1 MNLIGRQNSKNVF
14 SLLFSFDFLQKRS
27 KKRADPLQKFFL
39 SFLSFA
45 TRSLHRERDK
55 STFGRIYTMSSNEQQ
70 KKSEK
75 GPSVD
80 LDACGSRLKSLYT
93 IWNSNENHQLFNDAD
108 ALLIGSGANK
118 EEELRYL
125 KAVSLQIWLFS
136 YELPDTV
143 IAFINKG
150 GETNGNE
157 MHAIASGKKAK
168 LLENAR
174 ETIERAIGGT
184 LRVHSKPKH
193 EDGSQ
198 QVDALVTILKE
209 KCTKIGACSK
219 ELNEG
224 NLMQTTVEKLG
235 GKEQFADATSGIACV
250 LSKKDQKEM
259 KFVDDAVKLCSEA
272 MKFAVSEVENA
283 IEDELKISHVKLSEK
298 TEDAILAPGKTLG
311 LKDISHEDVDICYPP
326 IFQSGGEYDLKYNAV
341 CSEKKLHFGSTPA
354 VIHVSLGARHTQYC
368 ANIGRTYLIDPTE
381 TQEAVYEACL
391 KAQDAAVE
399 ALKPGKLCKDVYA
412 AAQKALEE
420 AEKENEKLKDMNL
433 SSKLNKNVG
442 SILGLEFKDAFYM
455 LSGKCE
461 SAIEEGMIFN
471 VALGVNGLEETSAD
485 EKSKSRHYAIMIAD
499 SVQVTADGIA
509 NKELTK
515 NTKKL
520 SDVSYAVNESD
531 EEDDDDGAE
540 EDKDIANTGARGGVI
555 LDAKTR
561 GDEAVTAKAEADR
574 QRKQKALADKKNAE
588 TYDRLM
594 NAQNDVEK
602 GGKGAGA
609 SADFVAYKS
618 VTDVPAPRKELVI
631 AVDNDREAVLL
642 PVCGMLVPFHVL
654 AIKSCSV
661 SQDAGASFIRINFQV
676 PMGASAAANAGY
688 LPAIRFPNNIFL
700 KELSYR
706 SSDPRHANFVVN
718 EIKTLRRNVV
728 ARETERAERATLVR
742 QAKLQLTSG
751 RVHRLTGLWMLPTF
765 GGRGGRKA
773 GTLEAHANGLR
784 YIGAKMD
791 EQVDIMYE
799 NIRSCF
805 FQPAKKEV
813 KTLIHFHLKDPIMIG
828 KKKTHDVQFY
838 QEVIEAT
845 ENLDGS
851 RKNMYDPDEIEEE
864 QRERERQKRVQKEF
878 AQFCKRVQ
886 EIWEKDFPNMGL
898 EFDSPYHDLAF
909 DGVAYKSTAR
919 IVPTASCLVE
929 LIEFPPL
936 VIHAKDIEIVNLER
950 VGYHLKNFDMA
961 IIFKDFNKDVHR
973 IDQIP
978 SKNLDNIKQW
988 LTTLEVKYYEGKA
1001 NLNWKPLLRQIK
1013 EDPESWLEAGGWE
1026 FLNNEPSSD
1035 EEDAEGSDPESEFE
1049 PSSDEDE
1056 SESESESES
1065 MYDEDDE
1072 DEDASADEDDDDED
1086 DEEVLD
1092 WDEME
1097 EKARKE
1103 DEEASDEDRRGDKRK
1118 KKSSKHR

>member
-1 MNLIGRQNSKNVF
+1 MSEE
-14 SLLFSFDFLQKRS
+14 KRREE
-27 KKRADPLQKFFL
+27 KK
-39 SFLSFA
+39 
-45 TRSLHRERDK
+45 E
-55 STFGRIYTMSSNEQQ
+55 
-70 KKSEK
+70 

-80 LDACGSRLKSLYT
+80 LESCGRRLRSLYDAWSDAKT
-93 IWNSNENHQLFNDAD
+93 AAFFNGAECV
-108 ALLIGSGANK
+108 LLGSGANK

-125 KAVSLQIWLFS
+125 KAVSLEIWLFS

-143 IAFINKG
+143 MAFVKKDG
-150 GETNGNE
+150 DDANE

-168 LLENAR
+168 LLESAR
-174 ETIERAIGGT
+174 ETIESSIKGKLT
-184 LRVHSKPKH
+184 VHVKPKN
-193 EDGSQ
+193 EDGSA
-198 QVDALVTILKE
+198 QVEALVKILQE
-209 KCTKIGACSK
+209 KCAKVGACAK
-219 ELNEG
+219 ELKEG
-224 NLMQTTVEKLG
+224 NLMQMAVEKLG
-235 GKEQFADATSGIACV
+235 GAEKLADVTSGIACV
-250 LSKKDQKEM
+250 LSRKDEKEM
-259 KFVDDAVKLCSEA
+259 KFVDNAVKLCSES

-283 IEDELKISHVKLSEK
+283 IEEELKISHVKLSEK
-298 TEDAILAPGKTLG
+298 TEDAILAPAKTLG
-311 LKDISHEDVDICYPP
+311 LKDISNEDVDICYPP

-391 KAQDAAVE
+391 KAQKAAVE
-399 ALKPGKLCKDVYA
+399 ALQPGKSCKDVYA

-461 SAIEEGMIFN
+461 STIEEGMIFN

-485 EKSKSRHYAIMIAD
+485 EKARSRHYAIMIAD
-499 SVQVTADGIA
+499 SVQVTAEGSS
-509 NKELTK
+509 NKELTTS
-515 NTKKL
+515 TKKL
-520 SDVSYAVNESD
+520 SDISYAVNESD
-531 EEDDDDGAE
+531 EEDEEDGAE

-561 GDEAVTAKAEADR
+561 GDEAVTAKAEEDR

-618 VTDVPAPRKELVI
+618 ITDVPAPRKELVI
-631 AVDNDREAVLL
+631 AIDNDREAVLL

-676 PMGASAAANAGY
+676 PMGTSAAANAGY

-706 SSDPRHANFVVN
+706 SSDPKHANFVVN

-742 QAKLQLTSG
+742 QAKLQLSSG

-784 YIGAKMD
+784 FIGARVD
-791 EQVDIMYE
+791 EQADIMYE

-813 KTLIHFHLKDPIMIG
+813 KTLIHFHLKNPIMIG

-886 EIWEKDFPNMGL
+886 EIWEKDFPKMGL

-929 LIEFPPL
+929 LIDFPPL
-936 VIHAKDIEIVNLER
+936 VIHANDIEIVNLER

-961 IIFKDFNKDVHR
+961 IVFKDFNKDVHR

-1035 EEDAEGSDPESEFE
+1035 EEEGEGSDPESEFE
-1049 PSSDEDE
+1049 PSSDEEE

-1065 MYDEDDE
+1065 MYDEDEE
-1072 DEDASADEDDDDED
+1072 DEDASEEEDED

-1097 EKARKE
+1097 EKARRE

-1118 KKSSKHR
+1118 KKSSKRR

>member
-1 MNLIGRQNSKNVF
+1 MSEE
-14 SLLFSFDFLQKRS
+14 KRREE
-27 KKRADPLQKFFL
+27 KK
-39 SFLSFA
+39 
-45 TRSLHRERDK
+45 E
-55 STFGRIYTMSSNEQQ
+55 
-70 KKSEK
+70 

-80 LDACGSRLKSLYT
+80 LESCGRRLRSLYDAWSDAKT
-93 IWNSNENHQLFNDAD
+93 AAFFNGAECV
-108 ALLIGSGANK
+108 LLGSGANK

-125 KAVSLQIWLFS
+125 KAVSLEIWLFS

-143 IAFINKG
+143 MAFVKKDG
-150 GETNGNE
+150 DDANE

-168 LLENAR
+168 LLESAR
-174 ETIERAIGGT
+174 ETIESSIKGKLT
-184 LRVHSKPKH
+184 VHVKPKN
-193 EDGSQ
+193 EDGSA
-198 QVDALVTILKE
+198 QVEALVKILQE
-209 KCTKIGACSK
+209 KCAKVGACAK
-219 ELNEG
+219 ELKEG
-224 NLMQTTVEKLG
+224 NLMQMAVEKLG
-235 GKEQFADATSGIACV
+235 GAEKLADVTSGIACV
-250 LSKKDQKEM
+250 LSRKDEKEM
-259 KFVDDAVKLCSEA
+259 KFVDNAVKLCSES

-283 IEDELKISHVKLSEK
+283 IEEELKISHVKLSEK
-298 TEDAILAPGKTLG
+298 TEDAILAPAKTLG
-311 LKDISHEDVDICYPP
+311 LKDISNEDVDICYPP

-391 KAQDAAVE
+391 KAQKAAVE
-399 ALKPGKLCKDVYA
+399 ALQPGKSCKDVYA

-485 EKSKSRHYAIMIAD
+485 EKARSRHYAIMIAD
-499 SVQVTADGIA
+499 SVQVTAEGSS
-509 NKELTK
+509 NKELTTS
-515 NTKKL
+515 TKKL
-520 SDVSYAVNESD
+520 SDISYAVNESD
-531 EEDDDDGAE
+531 ESDEEDGAE

-561 GDEAVTAKAEADR
+561 GDEAVTAKAEEDR

-618 VTDVPAPRKELVI
+618 ITDVPAPRKELVI
-631 AVDNDREAVLL
+631 AIDNDREAVLL

-676 PMGASAAANAGY
+676 PMGTSAAANAGY

-706 SSDPRHANFVVN
+706 SSDPKHANFVVN

-742 QAKLQLTSG
+742 QAKLQLSSG

-784 YIGAKMD
+784 FIGARVD
-791 EQVDIMYE
+791 EQADIMYE

-813 KTLIHFHLKDPIMIG
+813 KTLIHFHLKNPIMIG

-886 EIWEKDFPNMGL
+886 EIWEKDFPKMGL

-929 LIEFPPL
+929 LIDYPPL
-936 VIHAKDIEIVNLER
+936 VIHANDIEIVNLER

-961 IIFKDFNKDVHR
+961 IVFKDFNKDVHR

-1035 EEDAEGSDPESEFE
+1035 EEEGEGSDPESEFE
-1049 PSSDEDE
+1049 PSSEEEE

-1065 MYDEDDE
+1065 MYDEDEE
-1072 DEDASADEDDDDED
+1072 DEDASEEEDED

-1097 EKARKE
+1097 EKARRE

-1118 KKSSKHR
+1118 KKSSKRR

>member
-1 MNLIGRQNSKNVF
+1 MSEE
-14 SLLFSFDFLQKRS
+14 KRREE
-27 KKRADPLQKFFL
+27 KK
-39 SFLSFA
+39 
-45 TRSLHRERDK
+45 E
-55 STFGRIYTMSSNEQQ
+55 
-70 KKSEK
+70 

-80 LDACGSRLKSLYT
+80 LESCGRRLRSLYDAWSDAKT
-93 IWNSNENHQLFNDAD
+93 AAFFNGAECV
-108 ALLIGSGANK
+108 LLGSGANK

-125 KAVSLQIWLFS
+125 KAVSLEIWLFS

-143 IAFINKG
+143 MAFVKKDG
-150 GETNGNE
+150 DDANE

-168 LLENAR
+168 LLESAR
-174 ETIERAIGGT
+174 ETIESSIKGKLT
-184 LRVHSKPKH
+184 VHVKPKN
-193 EDGSQ
+193 EDGSA
-198 QVDALVTILKE
+198 QVEALVKILQE
-209 KCTKIGACSK
+209 KCAKVGACAK
-219 ELNEG
+219 ELKEG
-224 NLMQTTVEKLG
+224 NLMQMAVEKLG
-235 GKEQFADATSGIACV
+235 GAEKLADVTSGIACV
-250 LSKKDQKEM
+250 LSRKDEKEM
-259 KFVDDAVKLCSEA
+259 KFVDNAVKLCSES

-283 IEDELKISHVKLSEK
+283 IEEELKISHVKLSEK
-298 TEDAILAPGKTLG
+298 TEDAILAPAKTLG
-311 LKDISHEDVDICYPP
+311 LKDISNEDVDICYPP

-391 KAQDAAVE
+391 KAQKAAVE
-399 ALKPGKLCKDVYA
+399 ALQPGKSCKDVYA

-485 EKSKSRHYAIMIAD
+485 EKARSRHYAIMIAD
-499 SVQVTADGIA
+499 SVQVTAEGSS
-509 NKELTK
+509 NKELTTS
-515 NTKKL
+515 TKKL
-520 SDVSYAVNESD
+520 SDISYAVNESD
-531 EEDDDDGAE
+531 EEDEEDGAE

-561 GDEAVTAKAEADR
+561 GDEAVTAKAEEDR

-609 SADFVAYKS
+609 SADFIAYKS
-618 VTDVPAPRKELVI
+618 ITDVPAPRKELVI
-631 AVDNDREAVLL
+631 AIDNDREAVLL

-676 PMGASAAANAGY
+676 PMGTSAAANAGY

-706 SSDPRHANFVVN
+706 SSDPKHANFVVN

-742 QAKLQLTSG
+742 QAKLQLSSG

-784 YIGAKMD
+784 FIGARVD
-791 EQVDIMYE
+791 EQADIMYE

-813 KTLIHFHLKDPIMIG
+813 KTLIHFHLKNPIMIG

-886 EIWEKDFPNMGL
+886 EIWEKDFPKMGL

-929 LIEFPPL
+929 LIDFPPL
-936 VIHAKDIEIVNLER
+936 VIHANDIEIVNLER

-961 IIFKDFNKDVHR
+961 IVFKDFNKDVHR

-1035 EEDAEGSDPESEFE
+1035 EEEGEGSDPESEFE
-1049 PSSDEDE
+1049 PSSDEEE

-1065 MYDEDDE
+1065 MYDEDEE
-1072 DEDASADEDDDDED
+1072 DEDASEEEDED

-1097 EKARKE
+1097 EKARRE

-1118 KKSSKHR
+1118 KKSSKRR

>member
-1 MNLIGRQNSKNVF
+1 MSEE
-14 SLLFSFDFLQKRS
+14 KRREE
-27 KKRADPLQKFFL
+27 KK
-39 SFLSFA
+39 
-45 TRSLHRERDK
+45 E
-55 STFGRIYTMSSNEQQ
+55 
-70 KKSEK
+70 

-80 LDACGSRLKSLYT
+80 LESCGRRLRSLYDAWSDAKT
-93 IWNSNENHQLFNDAD
+93 AAFFNGAECV
-108 ALLIGSGANK
+108 LLGSGANK

-125 KAVSLQIWLFS
+125 KAVSLEIWLFS

-143 IAFINKG
+143 MAFVKNDG
-150 GETNGNE
+150 DDANE

-168 LLENAR
+168 LLESAR
-174 ETIERAIGGT
+174 ETIESSIKGKLT
-184 LRVHSKPKH
+184 VHVKPKN
-193 EDGSQ
+193 EDGSA
-198 QVDALVTILKE
+198 QVEALVKILQE
-209 KCTKIGACSK
+209 KCAKVGACAK
-219 ELNEG
+219 ELKEG
-224 NLMQTTVEKLG
+224 NLMQMAVEKLG
-235 GKEQFADATSGIACV
+235 GAEKLADVTSGVACV
-250 LSKKDQKEM
+250 LSRKDEKEM
-259 KFVDDAVKLCSEA
+259 KFVDNAVKLCSES

-283 IEDELKISHVKLSEK
+283 IEEELKISHVKLSEK
-298 TEDAILAPGKTLG
+298 TEDAILAPAKTLG
-311 LKDISHEDVDICYPP
+311 LKDISNEDVDICYPP

-391 KAQDAAVE
+391 KAQKAAVE
-399 ALKPGKLCKDVYA
+399 ALQPGKSCKDVYA

-485 EKSKSRHYAIMIAD
+485 EKARSRHYAIMIAD
-499 SVQVTADGIA
+499 SVQVTAEGSS
-509 NKELTK
+509 NKELTTS
-515 NTKKL
+515 TKKL
-520 SDVSYAVNESD
+520 SDISYAVNESD
-531 EEDDDDGAE
+531 EEDEEDGAE

-561 GDEAVTAKAEADR
+561 GDEAVTAKAEEDR

-588 TYDRLM
+588 TYDPLM

-618 VTDVPAPRKELVI
+618 ITDVPAPRKELVI
-631 AVDNDREAVLL
+631 AIDNDREAVLL

-676 PMGASAAANAGY
+676 PMGTSAAANAGY

-706 SSDPRHANFVVN
+706 SSDPKHANFVVN

-742 QAKLQLTSG
+742 QAKLQLSSG

-784 YIGAKMD
+784 FIGARVD
-791 EQVDIMYE
+791 EQADIMYE

-813 KTLIHFHLKDPIMIG
+813 KTLIHFHLKNPIMIG

-886 EIWEKDFPNMGL
+886 EIWEKDFPKMGL

-929 LIEFPPL
+929 LIDFPPL
-936 VIHAKDIEIVNLER
+936 VIHANDIEIVNLER

-961 IIFKDFNKDVHR
+961 IVFKDFNKDVHR

-1035 EEDAEGSDPESEFE
+1035 EEEGEGSDPESEFE
-1049 PSSDEDE
+1049 PSSDEEE

-1065 MYDEDDE
+1065 MYDEDEE
-1072 DEDASADEDDDDED
+1072 DEDASEEEDED

-1097 EKARKE
+1097 EKARRE

-1118 KKSSKHR
+1118 KKSSKRR

>member
-1 MNLIGRQNSKNVF
+1 MSEE
-14 SLLFSFDFLQKRS
+14 KRREE
-27 KKRADPLQKFFL
+27 KK
-39 SFLSFA
+39 
-45 TRSLHRERDK
+45 E
-55 STFGRIYTMSSNEQQ
+55 
-70 KKSEK
+70 

-80 LDACGSRLKSLYT
+80 LESCGRRLRSLYDAWSDAKT
-93 IWNSNENHQLFNDAD
+93 AAFFNGAECV
-108 ALLIGSGANK
+108 LLGSGANK

-125 KAVSLQIWLFS
+125 KAVSLEIWLFS

-143 IAFINKG
+143 MAFVKKDG
-150 GETNGNE
+150 DDANE

-168 LLENAR
+168 LLESAR
-174 ETIERAIGGT
+174 ETIESSIKGKLT
-184 LRVHSKPKH
+184 VHVKPKN
-193 EDGSQ
+193 EDGSA
-198 QVDALVTILKE
+198 QVEALVKILQE
-209 KCTKIGACSK
+209 KCAKVGACAK
-219 ELNEG
+219 ELKEG
-224 NLMQTTVEKLG
+224 NLMQMAVEKLG
-235 GKEQFADATSGIACV
+235 GAEKLADVTSGIACV
-250 LSKKDQKEM
+250 LSRKDEKEM
-259 KFVDDAVKLCSEA
+259 KFVDNAVKLCSES

-283 IEDELKISHVKLSEK
+283 IEEELKISHVKLSEK
-298 TEDAILAPGKTLG
+298 TEDAILAPAKALG
-311 LKDISHEDVDICYPP
+311 LKDISNEDVDICYPP

-391 KAQDAAVE
+391 KAQKAAME
-399 ALKPGKLCKDVYA
+399 ALQPGKSCKDVYA

-485 EKSKSRHYAIMIAD
+485 EKARSRHYAIMIAD
-499 SVQVTADGIA
+499 SVQVTAEGSS
-509 NKELTK
+509 NKELTTS
-515 NTKKL
+515 TKKL
-520 SDVSYAVNESD
+520 SDISYAVNESD
-531 EEDDDDGAE
+531 EEDEEDGAE

-561 GDEAVTAKAEADR
+561 GDEAVTAKAEEDR

-618 VTDVPAPRKELVI
+618 ITDVPAPRKELVI
-631 AVDNDREAVLL
+631 AIDNDREAVLL

-676 PMGASAAANAGY
+676 PMGTSAAANAGY

-706 SSDPRHANFVVN
+706 SSDPKHANFVVN

-742 QAKLQLTSG
+742 QAKLQLSSG

-784 YIGAKMD
+784 FIGARVD
-791 EQVDIMYE
+791 EQADIMYE

-813 KTLIHFHLKDPIMIG
+813 KTLIHFHLKNPIMIG

-886 EIWEKDFPNMGL
+886 EIWEKDFPKMGL

-929 LIEFPPL
+929 LIDFPPL
-936 VIHAKDIEIVNLER
+936 VIHANDIEIVNLER

-961 IIFKDFNKDVHR
+961 IVFKDFNKDVHR

-1035 EEDAEGSDPESEFE
+1035 EEEGEGSDPESEFE
-1049 PSSDEDE
+1049 PSSDEEE

-1065 MYDEDDE
+1065 MYDEDEE
-1072 DEDASADEDDDDED
+1072 DEDASEEEDED

-1097 EKARKE
+1097 EKARRE

-1118 KKSSKHR
+1118 KKSSKRR

>member
-1 MNLIGRQNSKNVF
+1 MSEE
-14 SLLFSFDFLQKRS
+14 KRREE
-27 KKRADPLQKFFL
+27 KK
-39 SFLSFA
+39 
-45 TRSLHRERDK
+45 E
-55 STFGRIYTMSSNEQQ
+55 
-70 KKSEK
+70 

-80 LDACGSRLKSLYT
+80 LESCGRRLRSLYDAWSDAKT
-93 IWNSNENHQLFNDAD
+93 AAFFNGAECV
-108 ALLIGSGANK
+108 LLGSGANK

-125 KAVSLQIWLFS
+125 KAVSLEIWLFS

-143 IAFINKG
+143 MAFVKKDG
-150 GETNGNE
+150 DDANE

-168 LLENAR
+168 LLESAR
-174 ETIERAIGGT
+174 ETIESSIKGKLT
-184 LRVHSKPKH
+184 VHVKPKN
-193 EDGSQ
+193 EDGSA
-198 QVDALVTILKE
+198 QVEALVKILQE
-209 KCTKIGACSK
+209 KCAKVGACAK
-219 ELNEG
+219 ELKEG
-224 NLMQTTVEKLG
+224 NLMQMAVEKLG
-235 GKEQFADATSGIACV
+235 GAEKLADVTSGIACV
-250 LSKKDQKEM
+250 LSRKDEKEM
-259 KFVDDAVKLCSEA
+259 KFVDNAVKLCSES

-283 IEDELKISHVKLSEK
+283 IEEELKISHVKLSEK
-298 TEDAILAPGKTLG
+298 TEDAILAPAKTLG
-311 LKDISHEDVDICYPP
+311 LKDISNEDVDICYPP

-391 KAQDAAVE
+391 KAQKAAVE
-399 ALKPGKLCKDVYA
+399 ALQPGKSCKDVYA

-461 SAIEEGMIFN
+461 STIEEGMIFN

-485 EKSKSRHYAIMIAD
+485 EKARSRHYAIMIAD
-499 SVQVTADGIA
+499 SVQVTAEGSS
-509 NKELTK
+509 NKELTTS
-515 NTKKL
+515 TKKL
-520 SDVSYAVNESD
+520 SDISYAVNESD
-531 EEDDDDGAE
+531 EEDEEDGAE

-561 GDEAVTAKAEADR
+561 GDEAVTAKAEEDR

-618 VTDVPAPRKELVI
+618 ITDVPAPRKELVI
-631 AVDNDREAVLL
+631 AIDNDREAVLL

-676 PMGASAAANAGY
+676 PMGTSAVANAGY

-706 SSDPRHANFVVN
+706 SSDPKHANFVVN

-742 QAKLQLTSG
+742 QAKLQLSSG

-784 YIGAKMD
+784 FIGARVD
-791 EQVDIMYE
+791 EQADIMYE

-813 KTLIHFHLKDPIMIG
+813 KTLIHFHLKNPIMIG

-886 EIWEKDFPNMGL
+886 EIWEKDFPKMGL

-929 LIEFPPL
+929 LIDFPPL
-936 VIHAKDIEIVNLER
+936 VIHANDIEIVNLER

-961 IIFKDFNKDVHR
+961 IVFKDFNKDVHR

-1035 EEDAEGSDPESEFE
+1035 EEEGEGSDPESEFE
-1049 PSSDEDE
+1049 PSSDEEE

-1065 MYDEDDE
+1065 MYDEDEE
-1072 DEDASADEDDDDED
+1072 DEDASEEEDED

-1097 EKARKE
+1097 EKARRE

-1118 KKSSKHR
+1118 KKSSKRR

>member
-1 MNLIGRQNSKNVF
+1 MSEE
-14 SLLFSFDFLQKRS
+14 KRREE
-27 KKRADPLQKFFL
+27 KK
-39 SFLSFA
+39 
-45 TRSLHRERDK
+45 E
-55 STFGRIYTMSSNEQQ
+55 
-70 KKSEK
+70 

-80 LDACGSRLKSLYT
+80 LESCGRRLRSLYDAWSDAKT
-93 IWNSNENHQLFNDAD
+93 AAFFNGAECV
-108 ALLIGSGANK
+108 LLGSGANK

-125 KAVSLQIWLFS
+125 KAVSLEIWLFS

-143 IAFINKG
+143 MAFVKKDG
-150 GETNGNE
+150 DDANE

-168 LLENAR
+168 LLESAR
-174 ETIERAIGGT
+174 ETIESSIKGKLT
-184 LRVHSKPKH
+184 VHVKPKN
-193 EDGSQ
+193 EDGSA
-198 QVDALVTILKE
+198 QVEALVKILQE
-209 KCTKIGACSK
+209 KCAKVGACAK
-219 ELNEG
+219 ELKEG
-224 NLMQTTVEKLG
+224 NLMQMAVEKLG
-235 GKEQFADATSGIACV
+235 GAEKLADVTSGIACV
-250 LSKKDQKEM
+250 LSRKDEKEM
-259 KFVDDAVKLCSEA
+259 KFVDNAVKLCSES

-283 IEDELKISHVKLSEK
+283 IEEELKISHVKLSEK
-298 TEDAILAPGKTLG
+298 TEDAILAPAKTLG
-311 LKDISHEDVDICYPP
+311 LKDISNEDVDICYPP

-391 KAQDAAVE
+391 KAQKAAVE
-399 ALKPGKLCKDVYA
+399 ALQPGKSCKDVYT

-485 EKSKSRHYAIMIAD
+485 EKARSRHYAIMIAD
-499 SVQVTADGIA
+499 SVQVTAEGSS
-509 NKELTK
+509 NKELTTS
-515 NTKKL
+515 TKKL
-520 SDVSYAVNESD
+520 SDISYAVNESD
-531 EEDDDDGAE
+531 EEDEEDGAE

-561 GDEAVTAKAEADR
+561 GDEAVTAKAEEDR

-618 VTDVPAPRKELVI
+618 ITDVPAPRKELVI
-631 AVDNDREAVLL
+631 AIDNDREAVLL

-676 PMGASAAANAGY
+676 PMGTSAAANAGY

-706 SSDPRHANFVVN
+706 SSDPKHANFVVN

-742 QAKLQLTSG
+742 QAKLQLSGG

-784 YIGAKMD
+784 FIGARVD
-791 EQVDIMYE
+791 EQADIMYE

-813 KTLIHFHLKDPIMIG
+813 KTLIHFHLKNPIMIG

-886 EIWEKDFPNMGL
+886 EIWEKDFPKMGL

-929 LIEFPPL
+929 LIDFPPL
-936 VIHAKDIEIVNLER
+936 VIHANDIEIVNLER

-961 IIFKDFNKDVHR
+961 IVFKDFNKDVHR

-1035 EEDAEGSDPESEFE
+1035 EEEGEGSDPESEFE
-1049 PSSDEDE
+1049 PSSDEEE

-1065 MYDEDDE
+1065 MYDEDEE
-1072 DEDASADEDDDDED
+1072 DEDASEEEDED

-1097 EKARKE
+1097 EKARRE

-1118 KKSSKHR
+1118 KKSSKRR

>member
-1 MNLIGRQNSKNVF
+1 
-14 SLLFSFDFLQKRS
+14 
-27 KKRADPLQKFFL
+27 
-39 SFLSFA
+39 
-45 TRSLHRERDK
+45 
-55 STFGRIYTMSSNEQQ
+55 
-70 KKSEK
+70 
-75 GPSVD
+75 
-80 LDACGSRLKSLYT
+80 
-93 IWNSNENHQLFNDAD
+93 
-108 ALLIGSGANK
+108 
-118 EEELRYL
+118 
-125 KAVSLQIWLFS
+125 
-136 YELPDTV
+136 
-143 IAFINKG
+143 
-150 GETNGNE
+150 
-157 MHAIASGKKAK
+157 
-168 LLENAR
+168 
-174 ETIERAIGGT
+174 
-184 LRVHSKPKH
+184 
-193 EDGSQ
+193 
-198 QVDALVTILKE
+198 
-209 KCTKIGACSK
+209 
-219 ELNEG
+219 
-224 NLMQTTVEKLG
+224 
-235 GKEQFADATSGIACV
+235 
-250 LSKKDQKEM
+250 
-259 KFVDDAVKLCSEA
+259 

-676 PMGASAAANAGY
+676 PMGASARKRRILTRHSISEQY
-688 LPAIRFPNNIFL
+688 LL
-700 KELSYR
+700 KR
-706 SSDPRHANFVVN
+706 AFV
-718 EIKTLRRNVV
+718 
-728 ARETERAERATLVR
+728 
-742 QAKLQLTSG
+742 
-751 RVHRLTGLWMLPTF
+751 
-765 GGRGGRKA
+765 
-773 GTLEAHANGLR
+773 
-784 YIGAKMD
+784 
-791 EQVDIMYE
+791 
-799 NIRSCF
+799 
-805 FQPAKKEV
+805 
-813 KTLIHFHLKDPIMIG
+813 
-828 KKKTHDVQFY
+828 
-838 QEVIEAT
+838 
-845 ENLDGS
+845 
-851 RKNMYDPDEIEEE
+851 
-864 QRERERQKRVQKEF
+864 
-878 AQFCKRVQ
+878 
-886 EIWEKDFPNMGL
+886 
-898 EFDSPYHDLAF
+898 
-909 DGVAYKSTAR
+909 
-919 IVPTASCLVE
+919 
-929 LIEFPPL
+929 
-936 VIHAKDIEIVNLER
+936 
-950 VGYHLKNFDMA
+950 
-961 IIFKDFNKDVHR
+961 
-973 IDQIP
+973 
-978 SKNLDNIKQW
+978 
-988 LTTLEVKYYEGKA
+988 
-1001 NLNWKPLLRQIK
+1001 
-1013 EDPESWLEAGGWE
+1013 
-1026 FLNNEPSSD
+1026 
-1035 EEDAEGSDPESEFE
+1035 
-1049 PSSDEDE
+1049 
-1056 SESESESES
+1056 
-1065 MYDEDDE
+1065 
-1072 DEDASADEDDDDED
+1072 
-1086 DEEVLD
+1086 
-1092 WDEME
+1092 
-1097 EKARKE
+1097 
-1103 DEEASDEDRRGDKRK
+1103 
-1118 KKSSKHR
+1118 

>member
-1 MNLIGRQNSKNVF
+1 MSEE
-14 SLLFSFDFLQKRS
+14 KRREE
-27 KKRADPLQKFFL
+27 KK
-39 SFLSFA
+39 
-45 TRSLHRERDK
+45 E
-55 STFGRIYTMSSNEQQ
+55 
-70 KKSEK
+70 

-80 LDACGSRLKSLYT
+80 LESCGRRLRSLYDAWSDAKT
-93 IWNSNENHQLFNDAD
+93 AAFFNGAECV
-108 ALLIGSGANK
+108 LLGSGANK

-125 KAVSLQIWLFS
+125 KAVSLEIWLFS

-143 IAFINKG
+143 MAFVKKDG
-150 GETNGNE
+150 DDANE

-168 LLENAR
+168 LLESAR
-174 ETIERAIGGT
+174 ETIESSIKGKLT
-184 LRVHSKPKH
+184 VHVKPKN
-193 EDGSQ
+193 EDGSA
-198 QVDALVTILKE
+198 QVEALVKILQE
-209 KCTKIGACSK
+209 KCAKVGACAK
-219 ELNEG
+219 ELKEG
-224 NLMQTTVEKLG
+224 NLMQMAVEKLG
-235 GKEQFADATSGIACV
+235 GAEKLADVTSGIACV
-250 LSKKDQKEM
+250 LSRKDEKEM
-259 KFVDDAVKLCSEA
+259 KFVDNAVKLCSES

-283 IEDELKISHVKLSEK
+283 IEEELKISHVKLSEK
-298 TEDAILAPGKTLG
+298 TEDAILAPAKTLG
-311 LKDISHEDVDICYPP
+311 LKDISNEDVDICYPP

-391 KAQDAAVE
+391 KAQKAAVE
-399 ALKPGKLCKDVYA
+399 ALQPGKSCKDVYA

-485 EKSKSRHYAIMIAD
+485 EKARSRHYAIMIAD
-499 SVQVTADGIA
+499 SVQVTAEGSS
-509 NKELTK
+509 NKELTTS
-515 NTKKL
+515 TKKL
-520 SDVSYAVNESD
+520 SDISYAVNESD
-531 EEDDDDGAE
+531 ESDEEDGAE

-561 GDEAVTAKAEADR
+561 GDEAVTAKAEEDR

-618 VTDVPAPRKELVI
+618 ITDVPAPRKELVI
-631 AVDNDREAVLL
+631 AIDNDREAVLL

-676 PMGASAAANAGY
+676 PMGTSAAANAGY

-706 SSDPRHANFVVN
+706 SSDPKHANFVVN

-742 QAKLQLTSG
+742 QAKLQLSSG

-784 YIGAKMD
+784 FIGARVD
-791 EQVDIMYE
+791 EQADIMYE

-813 KTLIHFHLKDPIMIG
+813 KTLIHFHLKNPIMIG

-886 EIWEKDFPNMGL
+886 EIWEKDFPKMGL

-929 LIEFPPL
+929 LIDFPPL
-936 VIHAKDIEIVNLER
+936 VIHANDIEIVNLER

-1035 EEDAEGSDPESEFE
+1035 EEEGEGSDPESEFE
-1049 PSSDEDE
+1049 PSSEEEE

-1065 MYDEDDE
+1065 MYDEDEE
-1072 DEDASADEDDDDED
+1072 DEDASEEEDED

-1097 EKARKE
+1097 EKARRE

-1118 KKSSKHR
+1118 KKSSKRR

>member
-1 MNLIGRQNSKNVF
+1 MSEE
-14 SLLFSFDFLQKRS
+14 KRREE
-27 KKRADPLQKFFL
+27 KK
-39 SFLSFA
+39 
-45 TRSLHRERDK
+45 E
-55 STFGRIYTMSSNEQQ
+55 
-70 KKSEK
+70 

-80 LDACGSRLKSLYT
+80 LESCGRRLRSLYDAWSDAKT
-93 IWNSNENHQLFNDAD
+93 AAFFNGAECV
-108 ALLIGSGANK
+108 LLGSGANK

-125 KAVSLQIWLFS
+125 KAVSLEIWLFS

-143 IAFINKG
+143 MAFVKKDG
-150 GETNGNE
+150 DDANE

-168 LLENAR
+168 LLESAR
-174 ETIERAIGGT
+174 ETIESSIKGKLT
-184 LRVHSKPKH
+184 VHVKPKN
-193 EDGSQ
+193 EDGSA
-198 QVDALVTILKE
+198 QVEALVKILQE
-209 KCTKIGACSK
+209 KCAKVGACAK
-219 ELNEG
+219 ELKEG
-224 NLMQTTVEKLG
+224 NLMQMAVEKLG
-235 GKEQFADATSGIACV
+235 GAEKLADVTSGIACV
-250 LSKKDQKEM
+250 LSRKDEKEM
-259 KFVDDAVKLCSEA
+259 KFVDNAVKLCSES

-283 IEDELKISHVKLSEK
+283 IEEELKISHVKLSEK
-298 TEDAILAPGKTLG
+298 TEDAILAPAKTLG
-311 LKDISHEDVDICYPP
+311 LKDISNEDVDICYPP

-391 KAQDAAVE
+391 KAQKAAVE
-399 ALKPGKLCKDVYA
+399 ALQPGKSCKDVYA

-485 EKSKSRHYAIMIAD
+485 EKARSRHYAIMIAD
-499 SVQVTADGIA
+499 SVQVTAEGSS
-509 NKELTK
+509 NKELTTS
-515 NTKKL
+515 TKKL
-520 SDVSYAVNESD
+520 SDISYAVNESD
-531 EEDDDDGAE
+531 ESDEEDGAE

-561 GDEAVTAKAEADR
+561 GDEAVTAKAEEDR

-618 VTDVPAPRKELVI
+618 ITDVPAPRKELVI
-631 AVDNDREAVLL
+631 AIDNDREAVLL

-676 PMGASAAANAGY
+676 PMGTSAAANAGY

-706 SSDPRHANFVVN
+706 SSDPKHANFVVN

-742 QAKLQLTSG
+742 QAKLQLSSG

-765 GGRGGRKA
+765 RGRGGRKA

-784 YIGAKMD
+784 FIGARVD
-791 EQVDIMYE
+791 EQADIMYE

-813 KTLIHFHLKDPIMIG
+813 KTLIHFHLKNPIMIG

-886 EIWEKDFPNMGL
+886 EIWEKDFPKMGL

-929 LIEFPPL
+929 LIDYPPL
-936 VIHAKDIEIVNLER
+936 VIHANDIEIVNLER

-1035 EEDAEGSDPESEFE
+1035 EEEGEGSDPESEFE
-1049 PSSDEDE
+1049 PSSEEEE

-1065 MYDEDDE
+1065 MYDEDEE
-1072 DEDASADEDDDDED
+1072 DEDASEEEDED

-1097 EKARKE
+1097 EKARRE

-1118 KKSSKHR
+1118 KKSSKRR

>member
-1 MNLIGRQNSKNVF
+1 MSEE
-14 SLLFSFDFLQKRS
+14 KRREE
-27 KKRADPLQKFFL
+27 KK
-39 SFLSFA
+39 
-45 TRSLHRERDK
+45 E
-55 STFGRIYTMSSNEQQ
+55 
-70 KKSEK
+70 

-80 LDACGSRLKSLYT
+80 LESCGRRLRSLYDAWSDAKT
-93 IWNSNENHQLFNDAD
+93 AAFFNGAECV
-108 ALLIGSGANK
+108 LLGSGANK

-125 KAVSLQIWLFS
+125 KAVSLEIWLFS

-143 IAFINKG
+143 MAFVKKDG
-150 GETNGNE
+150 DDANE

-168 LLENAR
+168 LLESAR
-174 ETIERAIGGT
+174 ETIESSIKGKLT
-184 LRVHSKPKH
+184 VHVKPKN
-193 EDGSQ
+193 EDGSA
-198 QVDALVTILKE
+198 QVEALVKILQE
-209 KCTKIGACSK
+209 KCAKVGACAK
-219 ELNEG
+219 ELKEG
-224 NLMQTTVEKLG
+224 NLMQMAVEKLG
-235 GKEQFADATSGIACV
+235 GAEKLADVTSGIACV
-250 LSKKDQKEM
+250 LSRKDEKEM
-259 KFVDDAVKLCSEA
+259 KFVDNAVKLCSES

-283 IEDELKISHVKLSEK
+283 IEEELKISHVKLSEK
-298 TEDAILAPGKTLG
+298 TEDAILAPAKTLG
-311 LKDISHEDVDICYPP
+311 LKDISNEDVDICYPP

-391 KAQDAAVE
+391 KAQKAAVE
-399 ALKPGKLCKDVYA
+399 ALQPGKSCKDVYA

-442 SILGLEFKDAFYM
+442 SILGLEFKDAFYI

-485 EKSKSRHYAIMIAD
+485 EKARSRHYAIMIAD
-499 SVQVTADGIA
+499 SVQVTAEGSS
-509 NKELTK
+509 NKELTTS
-515 NTKKL
+515 TKKL
-520 SDVSYAVNESD
+520 SDISYAVNESD
-531 EEDDDDGAE
+531 ESDEEDGAE

-561 GDEAVTAKAEADR
+561 GDEAVTAKAEEDR

-618 VTDVPAPRKELVI
+618 ITDVPAPRKELVI
-631 AVDNDREAVLL
+631 AIDNDREAVLL

-676 PMGASAAANAGY
+676 PMGTSAAANAGY

-706 SSDPRHANFVVN
+706 SSDPKHANFVVN

-742 QAKLQLTSG
+742 QAKLQLSSG

-784 YIGAKMD
+784 FIGARVD
-791 EQVDIMYE
+791 EQADIMYE

-813 KTLIHFHLKDPIMIG
+813 KTLIHFHLKNPIMIG

-886 EIWEKDFPNMGL
+886 EIWEKDFPKMGL

-929 LIEFPPL
+929 LIDYPPL
-936 VIHAKDIEIVNLER
+936 VIHANDIEIVNLER

-1035 EEDAEGSDPESEFE
+1035 EEEGEGSDPESEFE
-1049 PSSDEDE
+1049 PSSEEEE

-1065 MYDEDDE
+1065 MYDEDEE
-1072 DEDASADEDDDDED
+1072 DEDASEEEDED

-1097 EKARKE
+1097 EKARRE
-1103 DEEASDEDRRGDKRK
+1103 DEEASDEDRGGDKRK
-1118 KKSSKHR
+1118 KKSSKRR

>member
-1 MNLIGRQNSKNVF
+1 MSEE
-14 SLLFSFDFLQKRS
+14 KRREE
-27 KKRADPLQKFFL
+27 KK
-39 SFLSFA
+39 
-45 TRSLHRERDK
+45 E
-55 STFGRIYTMSSNEQQ
+55 
-70 KKSEK
+70 

-80 LDACGSRLKSLYT
+80 LESCGRRLRSLYDAWSDAKT
-93 IWNSNENHQLFNDAD
+93 AAFFNGAECV
-108 ALLIGSGANK
+108 LLGSGANK

-125 KAVSLQIWLFS
+125 KAVSLEIWLFS

-143 IAFINKG
+143 MAFVKKDG
-150 GETNGNE
+150 DDANE

-168 LLENAR
+168 LLESAR
-174 ETIERAIGGT
+174 ETIESSIKGKLT
-184 LRVHSKPKH
+184 VHVKPKN
-193 EDGSQ
+193 EDGSA
-198 QVDALVTILKE
+198 QVEALVKILQE
-209 KCTKIGACSK
+209 KCAKVGACAK
-219 ELNEG
+219 ELKEG
-224 NLMQTTVEKLG
+224 NLMQMAVEKLG
-235 GKEQFADATSGIACV
+235 GAEKLADVTSGIACV
-250 LSKKDQKEM
+250 LSRKDEKEM
-259 KFVDDAVKLCSEA
+259 KFVDNAVKLCSES

-283 IEDELKISHVKLSEK
+283 IEEELKISHVKLSEK
-298 TEDAILAPGKTLG
+298 TEDAILAPAKTLG
-311 LKDISHEDVDICYPP
+311 LKDISNEDVDICYPP

-368 ANIGRTYLIDPTE
+368 AHIGRTYLIDPTE

-391 KAQDAAVE
+391 KAQKAAVE
-399 ALKPGKLCKDVYA
+399 ALQPGKSCKDVYA

-485 EKSKSRHYAIMIAD
+485 EKARSRHYAIMIAD
-499 SVQVTADGIA
+499 SVQVTAEGSS
-509 NKELTK
+509 NKELTTS
-515 NTKKL
+515 TKKL
-520 SDVSYAVNESD
+520 SDISYAVNESD
-531 EEDDDDGAE
+531 EEDEEDGAE

-561 GDEAVTAKAEADR
+561 GDEAVTAKAEEDR

-618 VTDVPAPRKELVI
+618 ITDVPAPRKELVI
-631 AVDNDREAVLL
+631 AIDNDREAVLL

-676 PMGASAAANAGY
+676 PMGTSAAANAGY

-706 SSDPRHANFVVN
+706 SSDPKHANFVVN

-742 QAKLQLTSG
+742 QAKLQLSSG

-784 YIGAKMD
+784 FIGARVD
-791 EQVDIMYE
+791 EQADIMYE

-813 KTLIHFHLKDPIMIG
+813 KTLIHFHLKNPIMIG

-886 EIWEKDFPNMGL
+886 EIWEKDFPKMGL

-929 LIEFPPL
+929 LIDFPPL
-936 VIHAKDIEIVNLER
+936 VIHANDIEIVNLER

-961 IIFKDFNKDVHR
+961 IVFKDFNKDVHR

-1035 EEDAEGSDPESEFE
+1035 EEEGEGSDPESEFE
-1049 PSSDEDE
+1049 PSSDEEE

-1065 MYDEDDE
+1065 MYDEDEE
-1072 DEDASADEDDDDED
+1072 DEDASEEEDED

-1097 EKARKE
+1097 EKARRE

-1118 KKSSKHR
+1118 KKSSKRR

>member
-1 MNLIGRQNSKNVF
+1 MSEE
-14 SLLFSFDFLQKRS
+14 KRREE
-27 KKRADPLQKFFL
+27 KK
-39 SFLSFA
+39 
-45 TRSLHRERDK
+45 E
-55 STFGRIYTMSSNEQQ
+55 
-70 KKSEK
+70 

-80 LDACGSRLKSLYT
+80 LESCGRRLRSLYDAWSDAKT
-93 IWNSNENHQLFNDAD
+93 AAFFNGAECV
-108 ALLIGSGANK
+108 LLGSGANK

-125 KAVSLQIWLFS
+125 KAVSLEIWLFS

-143 IAFINKG
+143 MAFVKKDG
-150 GETNGNE
+150 DDANE

-168 LLENAR
+168 LLESAR
-174 ETIERAIGGT
+174 ETIESSIKGKLT
-184 LRVHSKPKH
+184 VHVKPKN
-193 EDGSQ
+193 EDGSA
-198 QVDALVTILKE
+198 QVEALVKILQE
-209 KCTKIGACSK
+209 KCAKVGACAK
-219 ELNEG
+219 ELKEG
-224 NLMQTTVEKLG
+224 NLMQMAVEKLG
-235 GKEQFADATSGIACV
+235 GAEKLADVTSGIACV
-250 LSKKDQKEM
+250 LSRKDEKEM
-259 KFVDDAVKLCSEA
+259 KFVDNAVKLCSES

-283 IEDELKISHVKLSEK
+283 IEEELKISHVKLSEK
-298 TEDAILAPGKTLG
+298 TEDAILAPAKTLG
-311 LKDISHEDVDICYPP
+311 LKDISNEDVDICYPP

-391 KAQDAAVE
+391 KAQKAAVE
-399 ALKPGKLCKDVYA
+399 ALQPGKSCKDVYA

-485 EKSKSRHYAIMIAD
+485 EKARSRHYAIMIAD
-499 SVQVTADGIA
+499 SVQVTAEGSS
-509 NKELTK
+509 NKELTTS
-515 NTKKL
+515 TKKL
-520 SDVSYAVNESD
+520 SDISYAVNESD
-531 EEDDDDGAE
+531 ESDEEDGAE

-561 GDEAVTAKAEADR
+561 GDEAVTAKAEEDR

-618 VTDVPAPRKELVI
+618 ITDVPAPRKELVI
-631 AVDNDREAVLL
+631 AIDNDREAVLL

-676 PMGASAAANAGY
+676 PMGTSAAANAGY

-706 SSDPRHANFVVN
+706 SSDPKHANFVVN

-742 QAKLQLTSG
+742 QAKLQLSSG

-765 GGRGGRKA
+765 RGRGGRKA

-784 YIGAKMD
+784 FIGARVD
-791 EQVDIMYE
+791 EQADIMYE

-813 KTLIHFHLKDPIMIG
+813 KTLIHFHLKNPIMIG

-886 EIWEKDFPNMGL
+886 EIWEKDFPKMGL

-929 LIEFPPL
+929 LIDYPPL
-936 VIHAKDIEIVNLER
+936 VIHANDIEIVNLER

-961 IIFKDFNKDVHR
+961 IVFKDFNKDVHR

-1035 EEDAEGSDPESEFE
+1035 EEEGEGSDPESEFE
-1049 PSSDEDE
+1049 PSSEEEE

-1065 MYDEDDE
+1065 MYDEDEE
-1072 DEDASADEDDDDED
+1072 DEDASEEEDED

-1097 EKARKE
+1097 EKARRE

-1118 KKSSKHR
+1118 KKSSKRR

>member
-1 MNLIGRQNSKNVF
+1 MSEE
-14 SLLFSFDFLQKRS
+14 KRREE
-27 KKRADPLQKFFL
+27 KK
-39 SFLSFA
+39 
-45 TRSLHRERDK
+45 E
-55 STFGRIYTMSSNEQQ
+55 
-70 KKSEK
+70 

-80 LDACGSRLKSLYT
+80 LESCGRRLRSLYDAWSDAKT
-93 IWNSNENHQLFNDAD
+93 AAFFNGAECV
-108 ALLIGSGANK
+108 LLGSGANK

-125 KAVSLQIWLFS
+125 KAVSLEIWLFS

-143 IAFINKG
+143 MAFVKKDG
-150 GETNGNE
+150 DDANE

-168 LLENAR
+168 LLESAR
-174 ETIERAIGGT
+174 ETIESSIKGKLT
-184 LRVHSKPKH
+184 VHVKPKN
-193 EDGSQ
+193 EDGSA
-198 QVDALVTILKE
+198 QVEALVKILQE
-209 KCTKIGACSK
+209 KCAKVGACAK
-219 ELNEG
+219 ELKEG
-224 NLMQTTVEKLG
+224 NLMQMAVEKLG
-235 GKEQFADATSGIACV
+235 GAEKLADVTSGIACV
-250 LSKKDQKEM
+250 LSRKDEKEM
-259 KFVDDAVKLCSEA
+259 KFVDNAVKLCSES

-283 IEDELKISHVKLSEK
+283 IEEELKISHVKLSEK
-298 TEDAILAPGKTLG
+298 TEDAILAPAKALG
-311 LKDISHEDVDICYPP
+311 LKDISNEDVDICYPP

-391 KAQDAAVE
+391 KAQKAAVE
-399 ALKPGKLCKDVYA
+399 ALQPGKSCKDVYA

-485 EKSKSRHYAIMIAD
+485 EKARSRHYAIMIAD
-499 SVQVTADGIA
+499 SVQVTAEGSS
-509 NKELTK
+509 NKELTTS
-515 NTKKL
+515 TKKL
-520 SDVSYAVNESD
+520 SDISYAVNESD
-531 EEDDDDGAE
+531 ESDEEDGAE

-561 GDEAVTAKAEADR
+561 GDEAVTAKAEEDR

-618 VTDVPAPRKELVI
+618 ITDVPAPRKELVI
-631 AVDNDREAVLL
+631 AIDNDREAVLL

-676 PMGASAAANAGY
+676 PMGTSAAANAGY

-706 SSDPRHANFVVN
+706 SSDPKHANFVVN

-742 QAKLQLTSG
+742 QAKLQLSSG

-784 YIGAKMD
+784 FIGARVD
-791 EQVDIMYE
+791 EQADIMYE

-813 KTLIHFHLKDPIMIG
+813 KTLIHFHLKNPIMIG

-886 EIWEKDFPNMGL
+886 EIWEKDFPKMGL

-929 LIEFPPL
+929 LIDFPPL
-936 VIHAKDIEIVNLER
+936 VIHANDIEIVNLER

-961 IIFKDFNKDVHR
+961 IVFKDFNKDVHR

-1035 EEDAEGSDPESEFE
+1035 EEEGEGSDPESEFE
-1049 PSSDEDE
+1049 PSSDEEE

-1065 MYDEDDE
+1065 MYDEDEE
-1072 DEDASADEDDDDED
+1072 DEDASEEEDED

-1097 EKARKE
+1097 EKARRE

-1118 KKSSKHR
+1118 KKSSKRR

>member
-1 MNLIGRQNSKNVF
+1 MSEE
-14 SLLFSFDFLQKRS
+14 KRREE
-27 KKRADPLQKFFL
+27 KK
-39 SFLSFA
+39 
-45 TRSLHRERDK
+45 E
-55 STFGRIYTMSSNEQQ
+55 
-70 KKSEK
+70 

-80 LDACGSRLKSLYT
+80 LESCGRRLRSLYDAWSDAKT
-93 IWNSNENHQLFNDAD
+93 AAFFNGAECV
-108 ALLIGSGANK
+108 LLGSGANK

-125 KAVSLQIWLFS
+125 KAVSLEIWLFS

-143 IAFINKG
+143 MAFVKKDG
-150 GETNGNE
+150 DDANE

-168 LLENAR
+168 LLESAR
-174 ETIERAIGGT
+174 ETIESSIKGKLT
-184 LRVHSKPKH
+184 VHVKPKN
-193 EDGSQ
+193 EDGSA
-198 QVDALVTILKE
+198 QVEALVKILQE
-209 KCTKIGACSK
+209 KCAKVGACAK
-219 ELNEG
+219 ELKEG
-224 NLMQTTVEKLG
+224 NLMQMAVEKLG
-235 GKEQFADATSGIACV
+235 GAEKLADVTSGIACV
-250 LSKKDQKEM
+250 LSRKDEKEM
-259 KFVDDAVKLCSEA
+259 KFVDNAVKLCSES

-283 IEDELKISHVKLSEK
+283 IEEELKISHVKLSEK
-298 TEDAILAPGKTLG
+298 TEDAILAPAKTLG
-311 LKDISHEDVDICYPP
+311 LKDISNEDVDICYPP

-391 KAQDAAVE
+391 KAQKAAVE
-399 ALKPGKLCKDVYA
+399 ALQPGKSCKDVYA

-485 EKSKSRHYAIMIAD
+485 EKARSRHYAIMIAD
-499 SVQVTADGIA
+499 SVQVTAEGSS
-509 NKELTK
+509 NKELTTS
-515 NTKKL
+515 TKKL
-520 SDVSYAVNESD
+520 SDISYAVNESD
-531 EEDDDDGAE
+531 ESDEEDGAE

-561 GDEAVTAKAEADR
+561 GDEAVTAKAEEDR

-618 VTDVPAPRKELVI
+618 ITDVPAPRKELVI
-631 AVDNDREAVLL
+631 AIDNDREAVLL

-676 PMGASAAANAGY
+676 PMGTSAAANAGY

-706 SSDPRHANFVVN
+706 SSDPKHANFVVN

-742 QAKLQLTSG
+742 QAKLQLSSG

-784 YIGAKMD
+784 FIGARVD
-791 EQVDIMYE
+791 EQADIMYE

-813 KTLIHFHLKDPIMIG
+813 KTLIHFHLKNPIMIG

-886 EIWEKDFPNMGL
+886 DIWEKDFPKMGL

-929 LIEFPPL
+929 LIDFPPL
-936 VIHAKDIEIVNLER
+936 VIHANDIEIVNLER

-961 IIFKDFNKDVHR
+961 IVFKDFNKDVHR

-1035 EEDAEGSDPESEFE
+1035 EEEGEGSDPESEFE
-1049 PSSDEDE
+1049 PSSDEEE

-1065 MYDEDDE
+1065 MYDEDEE
-1072 DEDASADEDDDDED
+1072 DEDASEEEDED

-1097 EKARKE
+1097 EKARRE

-1118 KKSSKHR
+1118 KKSSKRR

>member
-1 MNLIGRQNSKNVF
+1 MSEE
-14 SLLFSFDFLQKRS
+14 KRREE
-27 KKRADPLQKFFL
+27 KK
-39 SFLSFA
+39 
-45 TRSLHRERDK
+45 E
-55 STFGRIYTMSSNEQQ
+55 
-70 KKSEK
+70 

-80 LDACGSRLKSLYT
+80 LESCGRRLRSLYDAWSDAKT
-93 IWNSNENHQLFNDAD
+93 AAFFNGAECV
-108 ALLIGSGANK
+108 LLGSGANK

-125 KAVSLQIWLFS
+125 KAVSLEIWLFS

-143 IAFINKG
+143 MAFVKKDG
-150 GETNGNE
+150 DDANE

-168 LLENAR
+168 LLESAR
-174 ETIERAIGGT
+174 ETIESSIKGKLT
-184 LRVHSKPKH
+184 VHVKPKN
-193 EDGSQ
+193 EDGSA
-198 QVDALVTILKE
+198 QVEALVKILQE
-209 KCTKIGACSK
+209 KCAKVGACAK
-219 ELNEG
+219 ELKEG
-224 NLMQTTVEKLG
+224 NLMQMAVEKLG
-235 GKEQFADATSGIACV
+235 GAEKLADVTSGIACV
-250 LSKKDQKEM
+250 LSRKDEKEM
-259 KFVDDAVKLCSEA
+259 KFVDNAVKLCSES
-272 MKFAVSEVENA
+272 MKFAVREVENA
-283 IEDELKISHVKLSEK
+283 IEEELKISHVKLSEK
-298 TEDAILAPGKTLG
+298 TEDAILAPAKTLG
-311 LKDISHEDVDICYPP
+311 LKDISNEDVDICYPP

-391 KAQDAAVE
+391 KAQKAAVE
-399 ALKPGKLCKDVYA
+399 ALQPGKSCKDVYA

-485 EKSKSRHYAIMIAD
+485 EKARSRHYAIMIAD
-499 SVQVTADGIA
+499 SVQVTAEGSS
-509 NKELTK
+509 NKELTTS
-515 NTKKL
+515 TKKL
-520 SDVSYAVNESD
+520 SDISYAVNESD
-531 EEDDDDGAE
+531 ESDEEDGAE

-561 GDEAVTAKAEADR
+561 GDEAVTAKAEEDR

-618 VTDVPAPRKELVI
+618 ITDVPAPRKELVI
-631 AVDNDREAVLL
+631 AIDNDREAVLL

-676 PMGASAAANAGY
+676 PMGTSAAANAGY
-688 LPAIRFPNNIFL
+688 LPAIRFPNSIFL

-706 SSDPRHANFVVN
+706 SSDPKHANFVVN

-742 QAKLQLTSG
+742 QAKLQLSSG

-784 YIGAKMD
+784 FIGARVD
-791 EQVDIMYE
+791 EQADIMYE

-813 KTLIHFHLKDPIMIG
+813 KTLIHFHLKNPIMIG

-886 EIWEKDFPNMGL
+886 EIWEKDFPKMGL

-929 LIEFPPL
+929 LIDYPPL
-936 VIHAKDIEIVNLER
+936 VIHANDIEIVNLER

-961 IIFKDFNKDVHR
+961 IVFKDFNKDVHR

-1035 EEDAEGSDPESEFE
+1035 EEEGEGSDPESEFE
-1049 PSSDEDE
+1049 PSSDEEE

-1065 MYDEDDE
+1065 MYDEDEE
-1072 DEDASADEDDDDED
+1072 DEDASEEEDED

-1097 EKARKE
+1097 EKARRE

-1118 KKSSKHR
+1118 KKSSKRR

>member
-1 MNLIGRQNSKNVF
+1 MSEE
-14 SLLFSFDFLQKRS
+14 KRREE
-27 KKRADPLQKFFL
+27 KK
-39 SFLSFA
+39 
-45 TRSLHRERDK
+45 E
-55 STFGRIYTMSSNEQQ
+55 
-70 KKSEK
+70 

-80 LDACGSRLKSLYT
+80 LESCGRRLRSLYDAWSDAKT
-93 IWNSNENHQLFNDAD
+93 AAFFNGAECV
-108 ALLIGSGANK
+108 LLGSGANK

-125 KAVSLQIWLFS
+125 KAVSLEIWLFS

-143 IAFINKG
+143 MAFVKKDG
-150 GETNGNE
+150 DDANE

-168 LLENAR
+168 LLESAR
-174 ETIERAIGGT
+174 ETIESSIKGKLT
-184 LRVHSKPKH
+184 VHVKPKN
-193 EDGSQ
+193 EDGSA
-198 QVDALVTILKE
+198 QVEALVKILQE
-209 KCTKIGACSK
+209 KCAKVGACAK
-219 ELNEG
+219 ELKEG
-224 NLMQTTVEKLG
+224 NLMQMAVEKLG
-235 GKEQFADATSGIACV
+235 GAEKLADVTSGIACV
-250 LSKKDQKEM
+250 LSRKDEKEM
-259 KFVDDAVKLCSEA
+259 KFVDNAVKLCSES

-283 IEDELKISHVKLSEK
+283 IEEELKISHVKLSEK
-298 TEDAILAPGKTLG
+298 TEDAILAPAKALG
-311 LKDISHEDVDICYPP
+311 LKDISNEDVDICYPP

-391 KAQDAAVE
+391 KAQKAAVE
-399 ALKPGKLCKDVYA
+399 ALQPGKSCKDVYA

-485 EKSKSRHYAIMIAD
+485 EKARSRHYAIMIAD
-499 SVQVTADGIA
+499 SVQVTAEGSS
-509 NKELTK
+509 NKELTTS
-515 NTKKL
+515 TKKL
-520 SDVSYAVNESD
+520 SDISYAVNESD
-531 EEDDDDGAE
+531 EEDEEDGAE

-561 GDEAVTAKAEADR
+561 GDEAVTAKAEEDR

-618 VTDVPAPRKELVI
+618 VTDVPAPRKELAI
-631 AVDNDREAVLL
+631 AIDNDREAVLL

-676 PMGASAAANAGY
+676 PMGTSAAANAGY

-706 SSDPRHANFVVN
+706 SSDPKHANFVVN

-742 QAKLQLTSG
+742 QAKLQLSSG

-784 YIGAKMD
+784 FIGARVD
-791 EQVDIMYE
+791 EQADIMYE

-813 KTLIHFHLKDPIMIG
+813 KTLIHFHLKNPIMIG

-886 EIWEKDFPNMGL
+886 EIWEKDFPKMGL

-929 LIEFPPL
+929 LIDFPPL
-936 VIHAKDIEIVNLER
+936 VIHANDIEIVNLER

-961 IIFKDFNKDVHR
+961 IVFKDFNKDVHR

-1035 EEDAEGSDPESEFE
+1035 EEEGEGSDPESEFE
-1049 PSSDEDE
+1049 PSSDEEE

-1065 MYDEDDE
+1065 MYDEDEE
-1072 DEDASADEDDDDED
+1072 DEDASEEEDED

-1097 EKARKE
+1097 EKARRE

-1118 KKSSKHR
+1118 KKSSKRR

>member
-1 MNLIGRQNSKNVF
+1 MSEE
-14 SLLFSFDFLQKRS
+14 KRREE
-27 KKRADPLQKFFL
+27 KK
-39 SFLSFA
+39 
-45 TRSLHRERDK
+45 E
-55 STFGRIYTMSSNEQQ
+55 
-70 KKSEK
+70 

-80 LDACGSRLKSLYT
+80 LESCGRRLRSLYDAWSDAKT
-93 IWNSNENHQLFNDAD
+93 AAFFNGAECV
-108 ALLIGSGANK
+108 LLGSGANK

-125 KAVSLQIWLFS
+125 KAVSLEIWLFS

-143 IAFINKG
+143 MAFVKKDG
-150 GETNGNE
+150 DDANE

-168 LLENAR
+168 LLESAR
-174 ETIERAIGGT
+174 ETIESSIKGKLT
-184 LRVHSKPKH
+184 VHVKPKN
-193 EDGSQ
+193 EDGSA
-198 QVDALVTILKE
+198 QVEALVKILQE
-209 KCTKIGACSK
+209 KCAKVGACAK
-219 ELNEG
+219 ELKEG
-224 NLMQTTVEKLG
+224 NLMQMAVEKLG
-235 GKEQFADATSGIACV
+235 GAEKLADVTSGIACV
-250 LSKKDQKEM
+250 LSRKDEKEM
-259 KFVDDAVKLCSEA
+259 KFVDNAVKLCSES

-283 IEDELKISHVKLSEK
+283 IEEELKISHVKLSEK
-298 TEDAILAPGKTLG
+298 TEDAILAPAKTLG
-311 LKDISHEDVDICYPP
+311 LKDISNEDVDICYPP

-391 KAQDAAVE
+391 KAQKAAVE
-399 ALKPGKLCKDVYA
+399 ALQPGKSCKDVYA

-485 EKSKSRHYAIMIAD
+485 EKARSRHYAIMIAD
-499 SVQVTADGIA
+499 SVQVTAEGSS
-509 NKELTK
+509 NKELTTS
-515 NTKKL
+515 TKKL
-520 SDVSYAVNESD
+520 SDISYAVNESD
-531 EEDDDDGAE
+531 EEDEEDGAE

-561 GDEAVTAKAEADR
+561 GDEAVTAKAEEDR

-618 VTDVPAPRKELVI
+618 ITDVPAPRKELVI
-631 AVDNDREAVLL
+631 AIDNDREAVLL

-676 PMGASAAANAGY
+676 PMGTSAAANAGY

-706 SSDPRHANFVVN
+706 SSDPKHANFVVN

-742 QAKLQLTSG
+742 QAKLQLSSG

-784 YIGAKMD
+784 FIGARVD
-791 EQVDIMYE
+791 EQADIMYE

-813 KTLIHFHLKDPIMIG
+813 KTLIHFHLKNPIMIG

-886 EIWEKDFPNMGL
+886 EIWEKDFPKMGL

-929 LIEFPPL
+929 LIDFPPL
-936 VIHAKDIEIVNLER
+936 VIHANDIEIVNLER
-950 VGYHLKNFDMA
+950 VGYHLKNFYMA
-961 IIFKDFNKDVHR
+961 IVFKDFNKDVHR

-1035 EEDAEGSDPESEFE
+1035 EEEGEGSDPESEFE
-1049 PSSDEDE
+1049 PSSDEEE

-1065 MYDEDDE
+1065 MYDEDEE
-1072 DEDASADEDDDDED
+1072 DEDASEEEDED

-1097 EKARKE
+1097 EKARRE

-1118 KKSSKHR
+1118 KKSSKRR

>member
-1 MNLIGRQNSKNVF
+1 MSEE
-14 SLLFSFDFLQKRS
+14 KRREE
-27 KKRADPLQKFFL
+27 KK
-39 SFLSFA
+39 
-45 TRSLHRERDK
+45 E
-55 STFGRIYTMSSNEQQ
+55 
-70 KKSEK
+70 

-80 LDACGSRLKSLYT
+80 LESCGRRLRSLYDAWSDAKT
-93 IWNSNENHQLFNDAD
+93 AAFFNGAECV
-108 ALLIGSGANK
+108 LLGSGANK

-125 KAVSLQIWLFS
+125 KAVSLEIWLFS

-143 IAFINKG
+143 MAFVKKDG
-150 GETNGNE
+150 DDANE

-168 LLENAR
+168 LLESAR
-174 ETIERAIGGT
+174 ETIESSIKGKLT
-184 LRVHSKPKH
+184 VHVKPKN
-193 EDGSQ
+193 EDGSA
-198 QVDALVTILKE
+198 QVEALVKILQE
-209 KCTKIGACSK
+209 KCAKVGACAK
-219 ELNEG
+219 ELKEG
-224 NLMQTTVEKLG
+224 NLMQMAVEKLG
-235 GKEQFADATSGIACV
+235 GAEKLADVTSGIACV
-250 LSKKDQKEM
+250 LSRKDEKEM
-259 KFVDDAVKLCSEA
+259 KFVDNAVKLCSES

-283 IEDELKISHVKLSEK
+283 IEEELKISHVKLSEK
-298 TEDAILAPGKTLG
+298 TEDAILAPAKTLG
-311 LKDISHEDVDICYPP
+311 LKDISNEDVDICYPP

-391 KAQDAAVE
+391 KAQKAAVE
-399 ALKPGKLCKDVYA
+399 ALQPGKSCKDVYA

-485 EKSKSRHYAIMIAD
+485 EKARSRHYAIMIAD
-499 SVQVTADGIA
+499 SVQVTAEGSS
-509 NKELTK
+509 NKELTTS
-515 NTKKL
+515 TKKL
-520 SDVSYAVNESD
+520 SDISYAVNESD
-531 EEDDDDGAE
+531 EEDEEDGAE

-561 GDEAVTAKAEADR
+561 GDEAVTAKAEEDR

-618 VTDVPAPRKELVI
+618 ITDVPAPRKELVI
-631 AVDNDREAVLL
+631 AIDNDREAVLL

-676 PMGASAAANAGY
+676 PMGTSAAANAGY

-706 SSDPRHANFVVN
+706 SSDPKHANFVVN

-742 QAKLQLTSG
+742 QAKLQLSSG

-784 YIGAKMD
+784 FIGARVD
-791 EQVDIMYE
+791 EQADIMYE

-813 KTLIHFHLKDPIMIG
+813 KTLIHFHLKNPIMIG

-838 QEVIEAT
+838 KEVIEAT

-886 EIWEKDFPNMGL
+886 EIWEKDFPKMGL

-929 LIEFPPL
+929 LIDFPPL
-936 VIHAKDIEIVNLER
+936 VIHANDIEIVNLER

-961 IIFKDFNKDVHR
+961 IVFKDFNKDVHR

-1035 EEDAEGSDPESEFE
+1035 EEEGEGSDPESEFE
-1049 PSSDEDE
+1049 PSSDEEE

-1065 MYDEDDE
+1065 MYDEDEE
-1072 DEDASADEDDDDED
+1072 DEDASEEEDED

-1097 EKARKE
+1097 EKARRE

-1118 KKSSKHR
+1118 KKSSKRR

>member
-1 MNLIGRQNSKNVF
+1 MSEE
-14 SLLFSFDFLQKRS
+14 KRREE
-27 KKRADPLQKFFL
+27 KK
-39 SFLSFA
+39 
-45 TRSLHRERDK
+45 E
-55 STFGRIYTMSSNEQQ
+55 
-70 KKSEK
+70 

-80 LDACGSRLKSLYT
+80 LESCGRRLRSLYDAWSDAKT
-93 IWNSNENHQLFNDAD
+93 AAFFNGAECV
-108 ALLIGSGANK
+108 LLGSGANK

-125 KAVSLQIWLFS
+125 KAVSLEIWLFS

-143 IAFINKG
+143 MAFVKKDG
-150 GETNGNE
+150 DDANE

-168 LLENAR
+168 LLESAR
-174 ETIERAIGGT
+174 ETIESSIKGKLT
-184 LRVHSKPKH
+184 VHVKPKN
-193 EDGSQ
+193 EDGSA
-198 QVDALVTILKE
+198 QVEALVKILQE
-209 KCTKIGACSK
+209 KCAKVGACAK
-219 ELNEG
+219 ELKEG
-224 NLMQTTVEKLG
+224 NLMQMAVEKLG
-235 GKEQFADATSGIACV
+235 GAEKLADVTSGIACV
-250 LSKKDQKEM
+250 LSRKDEKEM
-259 KFVDDAVKLCSEA
+259 KFVDNAVKLCSES

-283 IEDELKISHVKLSEK
+283 IEEELKISHVKLSEK
-298 TEDAILAPGKTLG
+298 TEDAILAPAKALG
-311 LKDISHEDVDICYPP
+311 LKDISNEDVDICYPP

-391 KAQDAAVE
+391 KAQKAAVE
-399 ALKPGKLCKDVYA
+399 ALQPGKSCKDVYA

-485 EKSKSRHYAIMIAD
+485 EKARSRHYAIMIAD
-499 SVQVTADGIA
+499 SVQVTAEGSS
-509 NKELTK
+509 NKELTTS
-515 NTKKL
+515 TKKL
-520 SDVSYAVNESD
+520 SDISYAVNESD
-531 EEDDDDGAE
+531 EEDEEDGAE

-561 GDEAVTAKAEADR
+561 GDEAVTAKAEEDR

>member
-14 SLLFSFDFLQKRS
+14 SLLFSFDFLREERS

-574 QRKQKALADKKNAE
+574 QRKQKALADKK
-588 TYDRLM
+588 
-594 NAQNDVEK
+594 
-602 GGKGAGA
+602 
-609 SADFVAYKS
+609 
-618 VTDVPAPRKELVI
+618 
-631 AVDNDREAVLL
+631 
-642 PVCGMLVPFHVL
+642 
-654 AIKSCSV
+654 
-661 SQDAGASFIRINFQV
+661 
-676 PMGASAAANAGY
+676 
-688 LPAIRFPNNIFL
+688 
-700 KELSYR
+700 
-706 SSDPRHANFVVN
+706 
-718 EIKTLRRNVV
+718 KT
-728 ARETERAERATLVR
+728 
-742 QAKLQLTSG
+742 
-751 RVHRLTGLWMLPTF
+751 
-765 GGRGGRKA
+765 
-773 GTLEAHANGLR
+773 
-784 YIGAKMD
+784 
-791 EQVDIMYE
+791 
-799 NIRSCF
+799 
-805 FQPAKKEV
+805 
-813 KTLIHFHLKDPIMIG
+813 
-828 KKKTHDVQFY
+828 
-838 QEVIEAT
+838 
-845 ENLDGS
+845 
-851 RKNMYDPDEIEEE
+851 
-864 QRERERQKRVQKEF
+864 
-878 AQFCKRVQ
+878 
-886 EIWEKDFPNMGL
+886 
-898 EFDSPYHDLAF
+898 
-909 DGVAYKSTAR
+909 
-919 IVPTASCLVE
+919 
-929 LIEFPPL
+929 
-936 VIHAKDIEIVNLER
+936 
-950 VGYHLKNFDMA
+950 
-961 IIFKDFNKDVHR
+961 
-973 IDQIP
+973 
-978 SKNLDNIKQW
+978 
-988 LTTLEVKYYEGKA
+988 
-1001 NLNWKPLLRQIK
+1001 
-1013 EDPESWLEAGGWE
+1013 
-1026 FLNNEPSSD
+1026 
-1035 EEDAEGSDPESEFE
+1035 
-1049 PSSDEDE
+1049 
-1056 SESESESES
+1056 
-1065 MYDEDDE
+1065 
-1072 DEDASADEDDDDED
+1072 
-1086 DEEVLD
+1086 
-1092 WDEME
+1092 
-1097 EKARKE
+1097 
-1103 DEEASDEDRRGDKRK
+1103 
-1118 KKSSKHR
+1118 

>member
-1 MNLIGRQNSKNVF
+1 MSEE
-14 SLLFSFDFLQKRS
+14 KRREE
-27 KKRADPLQKFFL
+27 KK
-39 SFLSFA
+39 
-45 TRSLHRERDK
+45 E
-55 STFGRIYTMSSNEQQ
+55 
-70 KKSEK
+70 

-80 LDACGSRLKSLYT
+80 LESCGRRLRSLYDAWSDAKT
-93 IWNSNENHQLFNDAD
+93 AAFFNGAECV
-108 ALLIGSGANK
+108 LLGSGANK

-125 KAVSLQIWLFS
+125 KAVSLEIWLFS

-143 IAFINKG
+143 MAFVKKDG
-150 GETNGNE
+150 DDANE

-168 LLENAR
+168 LLESAR
-174 ETIERAIGGT
+174 ETIESSIKGKLT
-184 LRVHSKPKH
+184 VHVKPKN
-193 EDGSQ
+193 EDGSA
-198 QVDALVTILKE
+198 QVEALVKILQE
-209 KCTKIGACSK
+209 KCAKVGACAK
-219 ELNEG
+219 ELKEG
-224 NLMQTTVEKLG
+224 NLMQMAVEKLG
-235 GKEQFADATSGIACV
+235 GAEKLADVTSGIACV
-250 LSKKDQKEM
+250 LSRKDEKEM
-259 KFVDDAVKLCSEA
+259 KFVDNAVKLCSES

-283 IEDELKISHVKLSEK
+283 IEEELKISHVKLSEK
-298 TEDAILAPGKTLG
+298 TEDAILAPAKTLG
-311 LKDISHEDVDICYPP
+311 LKDISNEDVDICYPP

-391 KAQDAAVE
+391 KAQKAAVE
-399 ALKPGKLCKDVYA
+399 ALQPGKSCKDVYA

-485 EKSKSRHYAIMIAD
+485 EKARSRHYAIMIAD
-499 SVQVTADGIA
+499 SVQVTAEGSS
-509 NKELTK
+509 NKELTTS
-515 NTKKL
+515 TKKL
-520 SDVSYAVNESD
+520 SDISYAVNESD
-531 EEDDDDGAE
+531 EEDEEDGAE

-561 GDEAVTAKAEADR
+561 GDEAVTAKAEEDR

-618 VTDVPAPRKELVI
+618 ITDVPAPRKELVI
-631 AVDNDREAVLL
+631 AIDNDREAVLL

-676 PMGASAAANAGY
+676 PMGTSAAANAGY

-706 SSDPRHANFVVN
+706 SSDPKHANFVVN

-742 QAKLQLTSG
+742 QAKLQLSSG

-784 YIGAKMD
+784 FIGARVD
-791 EQVDIMYE
+791 EQADIMYE

-813 KTLIHFHLKDPIMIG
+813 KTLIHFHLKNPITIG

-886 EIWEKDFPNMGL
+886 EIWEKDFPKMGL

-929 LIEFPPL
+929 LIDFPPL
-936 VIHAKDIEIVNLER
+936 VIHANDIEIVNLER

-961 IIFKDFNKDVHR
+961 IVFKDFNKDVHR

-1035 EEDAEGSDPESEFE
+1035 EEEGEGSDPESEFE
-1049 PSSDEDE
+1049 PSSDEEE

-1065 MYDEDDE
+1065 MYDEDEE
-1072 DEDASADEDDDDED
+1072 DEDASEEEDED

-1097 EKARKE
+1097 EKARRE

-1118 KKSSKHR
+1118 KKSSKRR

>member
-1 MNLIGRQNSKNVF
+1 MSEE
-14 SLLFSFDFLQKRS
+14 KRREE
-27 KKRADPLQKFFL
+27 KK
-39 SFLSFA
+39 
-45 TRSLHRERDK
+45 E
-55 STFGRIYTMSSNEQQ
+55 
-70 KKSEK
+70 

-80 LDACGSRLKSLYT
+80 LESCGRRLRSLYDAWSDAKT
-93 IWNSNENHQLFNDAD
+93 AAFFNGAECV
-108 ALLIGSGANK
+108 LLGSGANK

-125 KAVSLQIWLFS
+125 KAVSLEIWLFS

-143 IAFINKG
+143 MAFVKKDG
-150 GETNGNE
+150 DDANE

-168 LLENAR
+168 LLESAR
-174 ETIERAIGGT
+174 ETIESSIKGKLT
-184 LRVHSKPKH
+184 VHVKPKN
-193 EDGSQ
+193 EDGSA
-198 QVDALVTILKE
+198 QVEALVKILQE
-209 KCTKIGACSK
+209 KCAKVGACAK
-219 ELNEG
+219 ELKEG
-224 NLMQTTVEKLG
+224 NLMQMAVEKLG
-235 GKEQFADATSGIACV
+235 GAEKLADVTSGIACV
-250 LSKKDQKEM
+250 LSRKDEKEM
-259 KFVDDAVKLCSEA
+259 KFVDNAVKLCSES

-283 IEDELKISHVKLSEK
+283 IEEELKISHVKLSEK
-298 TEDAILAPGKTLG
+298 TEDAILAPAKTLG
-311 LKDISHEDVDICYPP
+311 LKDISNEDVDICYPP

-391 KAQDAAVE
+391 KAQKAAVE
-399 ALKPGKLCKDVYA
+399 ALQPGKSCKDVYA

-485 EKSKSRHYAIMIAD
+485 EKARSRHYAIMIAD
-499 SVQVTADGIA
+499 SVQVTAEGSS
-509 NKELTK
+509 NKELTTS
-515 NTKKL
+515 TKKL
-520 SDVSYAVNESD
+520 SDISYAVNESD
-531 EEDDDDGAE
+531 ESDEEDGAE

-561 GDEAVTAKAEADR
+561 GDEAVTAKAEEDR

-618 VTDVPAPRKELVI
+618 ITDVPAPRKELVI
-631 AVDNDREAVLL
+631 AIDNDREAVLL

-676 PMGASAAANAGY
+676 PMGTSAAANAGY

-706 SSDPRHANFVVN
+706 SSDPKHANFVVN

-742 QAKLQLTSG
+742 QAKLQLSSG

-765 GGRGGRKA
+765 RGRGGRKA

-784 YIGAKMD
+784 FIGARVD
-791 EQVDIMYE
+791 EQADIMYE

-813 KTLIHFHLKDPIMIG
+813 KTLIHFHLKNPIMIG

-886 EIWEKDFPNMGL
+886 EIWEKDFPKMGL

-929 LIEFPPL
+929 LIDYPPL
-936 VIHAKDIEIVNLER
+936 VIHANDIEIVNLER

-1035 EEDAEGSDPESEFE
+1035 EEEGEGSDPESEFE
-1049 PSSDEDE
+1049 PSSDEEE

-1065 MYDEDDE
+1065 MYDEDEE
-1072 DEDASADEDDDDED
+1072 DEDASEEEDED

-1097 EKARKE
+1097 EKARRE

-1118 KKSSKHR
+1118 KKSSKRR

>member
-1 MNLIGRQNSKNVF
+1 MSEE
-14 SLLFSFDFLQKRS
+14 KRREE
-27 KKRADPLQKFFL
+27 KK
-39 SFLSFA
+39 
-45 TRSLHRERDK
+45 E
-55 STFGRIYTMSSNEQQ
+55 
-70 KKSEK
+70 

-80 LDACGSRLKSLYT
+80 LESCGRRLRSLYDAWSDAKT
-93 IWNSNENHQLFNDAD
+93 AAFFNGAECV
-108 ALLIGSGANK
+108 LLGSGANK

-125 KAVSLQIWLFS
+125 KAVSLEIWLFS

-143 IAFINKG
+143 MAFVKNDG
-150 GETNGNE
+150 DDANE

-168 LLENAR
+168 LLESAR
-174 ETIERAIGGT
+174 ETIESSIKGKLT
-184 LRVHSKPKH
+184 VHVKPKN
-193 EDGSQ
+193 EDGSA
-198 QVDALVTILKE
+198 QVEALVKILQE
-209 KCTKIGACSK
+209 KCAKVGACAK
-219 ELNEG
+219 ELKEG
-224 NLMQTTVEKLG
+224 NLMQMAVEKLG
-235 GKEQFADATSGIACV
+235 GAEKLADVTSGIACV
-250 LSKKDQKEM
+250 LSRKDEKEM
-259 KFVDDAVKLCSEA
+259 KFVDNAVKLCSES

-283 IEDELKISHVKLSEK
+283 IEEELKISHVKLSEK
-298 TEDAILAPGKTLG
+298 TEDAILAPAKTLG
-311 LKDISHEDVDICYPP
+311 LKDISNEDVDICYPP

-391 KAQDAAVE
+391 KAQKAAVE
-399 ALKPGKLCKDVYA
+399 ALQPGKSCKDVYA

-485 EKSKSRHYAIMIAD
+485 EKARSRHYAIMIAD
-499 SVQVTADGIA
+499 SVQVTAEGSS
-509 NKELTK
+509 NKELTTS
-515 NTKKL
+515 TKKL
-520 SDVSYAVNESD
+520 SDISYAVNESD
-531 EEDDDDGAE
+531 EEDEEDGAE

-561 GDEAVTAKAEADR
+561 GDEAVTAKAEEDR

-618 VTDVPAPRKELVI
+618 ITDVPAPRKELVI
-631 AVDNDREAVLL
+631 AIDNDREAVLL

-676 PMGASAAANAGY
+676 PMGTSAAANAGY

-706 SSDPRHANFVVN
+706 SSDPKHANFVVN

-742 QAKLQLTSG
+742 QAKLQLSSG

-784 YIGAKMD
+784 FIGARVD
-791 EQVDIMYE
+791 EQADIMYE

-813 KTLIHFHLKDPIMIG
+813 KTLIHFHLKNPIMIG

-886 EIWEKDFPNMGL
+886 EIWEKDFPKMGL

-929 LIEFPPL
+929 LIDFPPL
-936 VIHAKDIEIVNLER
+936 VIHANDIEIVNLER

-961 IIFKDFNKDVHR
+961 IVFKDFNKDVHR

-1035 EEDAEGSDPESEFE
+1035 EEEGEGSDPESEFE
-1049 PSSDEDE
+1049 PSSDEEE

-1065 MYDEDDE
+1065 MYDEDEE
-1072 DEDASADEDDDDED
+1072 DEDASEEEDED

-1097 EKARKE
+1097 EKARRE

-1118 KKSSKHR
+1118 KKSSKRR

>member
-1 MNLIGRQNSKNVF
+1 MSEE
-14 SLLFSFDFLQKRS
+14 KRREE
-27 KKRADPLQKFFL
+27 KK
-39 SFLSFA
+39 
-45 TRSLHRERDK
+45 E
-55 STFGRIYTMSSNEQQ
+55 
-70 KKSEK
+70 

-80 LDACGSRLKSLYT
+80 LESCGRRLRSLYDAWSDAKT
-93 IWNSNENHQLFNDAD
+93 AAFFNGAECV
-108 ALLIGSGANK
+108 LLGSGANK

-125 KAVSLQIWLFS
+125 KAVSLEIWLFS

-143 IAFINKG
+143 MAFVKKDG
-150 GETNGNE
+150 DDANE

-168 LLENAR
+168 LLESAR
-174 ETIERAIGGT
+174 ETIESSIKGKLT
-184 LRVHSKPKH
+184 VHVKPKN
-193 EDGSQ
+193 EDGSA
-198 QVDALVTILKE
+198 QVEALVKILQE
-209 KCTKIGACSK
+209 KCAKVGVCAK
-219 ELNEG
+219 ELKEG
-224 NLMQTTVEKLG
+224 NLMQMAVEKLG
-235 GKEQFADATSGIACV
+235 GAEKLADVTSGIACV
-250 LSKKDQKEM
+250 LSRKDEKEM
-259 KFVDDAVKLCSEA
+259 KFVDNAVKLCSES

-283 IEDELKISHVKLSEK
+283 IEEELKISHVKLSEK
-298 TEDAILAPGKTLG
+298 TEDAILAPAKTLG
-311 LKDISHEDVDICYPP
+311 LKDISNEDVDICYPP

-391 KAQDAAVE
+391 KAQKAAVE
-399 ALKPGKLCKDVYA
+399 ALQPGKSCKDVYA

-485 EKSKSRHYAIMIAD
+485 EKARSRHYAIMIAD
-499 SVQVTADGIA
+499 SVQVTAEGSS
-509 NKELTK
+509 NKELTTS
-515 NTKKL
+515 TKKL
-520 SDVSYAVNESD
+520 SDISYAVNESD
-531 EEDDDDGAE
+531 EEDEEDGAE

-561 GDEAVTAKAEADR
+561 GDEAVTAKAEEDR

-618 VTDVPAPRKELVI
+618 ITDVPAPRKELVI
-631 AVDNDREAVLL
+631 AIDNDREAVLL

-676 PMGASAAANAGY
+676 PMGTSAAANAGY

-706 SSDPRHANFVVN
+706 SSDPKHANFVVN

-742 QAKLQLTSG
+742 QAKLQLSSG

-784 YIGAKMD
+784 FIGARVD
-791 EQVDIMYE
+791 EQADIMYE

-813 KTLIHFHLKDPIMIG
+813 KTLIHFHLKNPIMIG

-886 EIWEKDFPNMGL
+886 EIWEKDFPKMGL

-929 LIEFPPL
+929 LIDFPPL
-936 VIHAKDIEIVNLER
+936 VIHANDIEIVNLER

-961 IIFKDFNKDVHR
+961 IVFKDFNKDVHR

-1035 EEDAEGSDPESEFE
+1035 EEEGEGSDPESEFE
-1049 PSSDEDE
+1049 PSSDEEE

-1065 MYDEDDE
+1065 MYDEDEE
-1072 DEDASADEDDDDED
+1072 DEDASEEEDED

-1097 EKARKE
+1097 EKARRE

-1118 KKSSKHR
+1118 KKSSKRR

>member
-1 MNLIGRQNSKNVF
+1 MSEE
-14 SLLFSFDFLQKRS
+14 KRREE
-27 KKRADPLQKFFL
+27 KK
-39 SFLSFA
+39 
-45 TRSLHRERDK
+45 E
-55 STFGRIYTMSSNEQQ
+55 
-70 KKSEK
+70 

-80 LDACGSRLKSLYT
+80 LESCGRRLRSLYDAWSDAKT
-93 IWNSNENHQLFNDAD
+93 AAFFNGAECV
-108 ALLIGSGANK
+108 LLGSGANK

-125 KAVSLQIWLFS
+125 KAVSLEIWLFS

-143 IAFINKG
+143 MAFVKKDG
-150 GETNGNE
+150 DDANE

-168 LLENAR
+168 LLESAR
-174 ETIERAIGGT
+174 ETIESSIKGKLT
-184 LRVHSKPKH
+184 VHVKPKN
-193 EDGSQ
+193 EDGSA
-198 QVDALVTILKE
+198 QVEALVKILQE
-209 KCTKIGACSK
+209 KCAKVGACAK
-219 ELNEG
+219 ELKEG
-224 NLMQTTVEKLG
+224 NLMQMAVEKLG
-235 GKEQFADATSGIACV
+235 GAEKLADVTSGIACV
-250 LSKKDQKEM
+250 LSRKDEKEM
-259 KFVDDAVKLCSEA
+259 KFVDNAVKLCSES

-283 IEDELKISHVKLSEK
+283 IEEELKISHVKLSEK
-298 TEDAILAPGKTLG
+298 TEDAILAPAKALG
-311 LKDISHEDVDICYPP
+311 LKDISNEDVDICYPP

-391 KAQDAAVE
+391 KAQKAAVE
-399 ALKPGKLCKDVYA
+399 ALQPGKSCKDVYA

-485 EKSKSRHYAIMIAD
+485 EKARSRHYAIMIAD
-499 SVQVTADGIA
+499 SVQVTAEGSS
-509 NKELTK
+509 NKELTTS
-515 NTKKL
+515 TKKL
-520 SDVSYAVNESD
+520 SDISYAVNESD
-531 EEDDDDGAE
+531 EEDEEDGAE

-561 GDEAVTAKAEADR
+561 GDEAVTAKAEEDR

-618 VTDVPAPRKELVI
+618 ITDVPAPRKELVI
-631 AVDNDREAVLL
+631 AIDNDREAVLL

-676 PMGASAAANAGY
+676 PMGTSAAANAGY

-706 SSDPRHANFVVN
+706 SSDPKHANFVVN

-742 QAKLQLTSG
+742 QAKLQLSSG

-784 YIGAKMD
+784 FIGARVD
-791 EQVDIMYE
+791 EQADIMYE

-813 KTLIHFHLKDPIMIG
+813 KTLIHFHLKNPIMIG

-886 EIWEKDFPNMGL
+886 EIWEKDFPKMGL

-929 LIEFPPL
+929 LIDFPPL
-936 VIHAKDIEIVNLER
+936 VIHANDIEIVNLER

-961 IIFKDFNKDVHR
+961 IVFKDFNKDVHR

-1035 EEDAEGSDPESEFE
+1035 EEEGEGSDPESEFE
-1049 PSSDEDE
+1049 PSSDEEE

-1065 MYDEDDE
+1065 MYDEDEE
-1072 DEDASADEDDDDED
+1072 DEDASEEEDED

-1097 EKARKE
+1097 EKARRE

-1118 KKSSKHR
+1118 KKSSKRR

>member
-1 MNLIGRQNSKNVF
+1 MDLESCGRR
-14 SLLFSFDFLQKRS
+14 L
-27 KKRADPLQKFFL
+27 
-39 SFLSFA
+39 
-45 TRSLHRERDK
+45 RSL
-55 STFGRIYTMSSNEQQ
+55 Y
-70 KKSEK
+70 
-75 GPSVD
+75 
-80 LDACGSRLKSLYT
+80 DAWSDAKT
-93 IWNSNENHQLFNDAD
+93 AAFFNGAECV
-108 ALLIGSGANK
+108 LLGSGANK

-125 KAVSLQIWLFS
+125 KAVSLEIWLFS

-143 IAFINKG
+143 MAFVKKDG
-150 GETNGNE
+150 DDANE

-168 LLENAR
+168 LLESAR
-174 ETIERAIGGT
+174 ETIESSIKGKLT
-184 LRVHSKPKH
+184 VHVKPKN
-193 EDGSQ
+193 EDGSA
-198 QVDALVTILKE
+198 QVEALVKILQE
-209 KCTKIGACSK
+209 KCAKVGACAK
-219 ELNEG
+219 ELKEG
-224 NLMQTTVEKLG
+224 NLMQMAVEKLG
-235 GKEQFADATSGIACV
+235 GAEKLADVTSGIACV
-250 LSKKDQKEM
+250 LSRKDEKEM
-259 KFVDDAVKLCSEA
+259 KFVDNAVKLCSES

-283 IEDELKISHVKLSEK
+283 IEEELKISHVKLSEK
-298 TEDAILAPGKTLG
+298 TEDAILAPAKTLG
-311 LKDISHEDVDICYPP
+311 LKDISNEDVDICYPP

-391 KAQDAAVE
+391 KAQKAAVE
-399 ALKPGKLCKDVYA
+399 ALQPGKSCKDVYA

-485 EKSKSRHYAIMIAD
+485 EKARSRHYAIMIAD
-499 SVQVTADGIA
+499 SVQVTAEGSS
-509 NKELTK
+509 NKELTTS
-515 NTKKL
+515 TKKL
-520 SDVSYAVNESD
+520 SDISYAVNESD
-531 EEDDDDGAE
+531 EEDEEDGAE

-561 GDEAVTAKAEADR
+561 GDEAVTAKAEEDR

-618 VTDVPAPRKELVI
+618 ITDVPAPRKELVI
-631 AVDNDREAVLL
+631 AIDNDREAVLL

-676 PMGASAAANAGY
+676 PMGTSAAANAGY

-706 SSDPRHANFVVN
+706 SSDPKHANFVVN

-742 QAKLQLTSG
+742 QAKLQLSSG

-784 YIGAKMD
+784 FIGARVD
-791 EQVDIMYE
+791 EQADIMYE

-813 KTLIHFHLKDPIMIG
+813 KTLIHFHLKNPIMIG

-886 EIWEKDFPNMGL
+886 EIWEKDFPKMGL

-929 LIEFPPL
+929 LIDFPPL
-936 VIHAKDIEIVNLER
+936 VIHANDIEIVNLER

-961 IIFKDFNKDVHR
+961 IVFKDFNKDVHR

-1035 EEDAEGSDPESEFE
+1035 EEEGEGSDPESEFE
-1049 PSSDEDE
+1049 PSSDEEE

-1065 MYDEDDE
+1065 MYDEDEE
-1072 DEDASADEDDDDED
+1072 DEDASEEEDED

-1097 EKARKE
+1097 EKARRE

-1118 KKSSKHR
+1118 KKSSKRR

>member
-1 MNLIGRQNSKNVF
+1 MSEE
-14 SLLFSFDFLQKRS
+14 KRREE
-27 KKRADPLQKFFL
+27 KK
-39 SFLSFA
+39 
-45 TRSLHRERDK
+45 E
-55 STFGRIYTMSSNEQQ
+55 
-70 KKSEK
+70 

-80 LDACGSRLKSLYT
+80 LESCGRRLRSLYDAWSDAKT
-93 IWNSNENHQLFNDAD
+93 AAFFNGAECV
-108 ALLIGSGANK
+108 LLGSGANK

-125 KAVSLQIWLFS
+125 KAVSLEIWLFS

-143 IAFINKG
+143 MAFVKKDG
-150 GETNGNE
+150 DDANE

-168 LLENAR
+168 LLESAR
-174 ETIERAIGGT
+174 ETIESSIKGKLT
-184 LRVHSKPKH
+184 VHVKPKN
-193 EDGSQ
+193 EDGSA
-198 QVDALVTILKE
+198 QVEALVKILQE
-209 KCTKIGACSK
+209 KCAKVGACAK
-219 ELNEG
+219 ELKEG
-224 NLMQTTVEKLG
+224 NLMQMAVEKLG
-235 GKEQFADATSGIACV
+235 GAEKLADVTSGIACV
-250 LSKKDQKEM
+250 LSRKDEKEM
-259 KFVDDAVKLCSEA
+259 KFVDNAVKLCSES

-283 IEDELKISHVKLSEK
+283 IEEELKISHVKLSEK
-298 TEDAILAPGKTLG
+298 TEDAILAPAKTLG
-311 LKDISHEDVDICYPP
+311 LKDISNEDVDICYPP

-391 KAQDAAVE
+391 KAQKAAVE
-399 ALKPGKLCKDVYA
+399 ALQPGKSCKDVYA

-485 EKSKSRHYAIMIAD
+485 EKARSRHYAIMIAD
-499 SVQVTADGIA
+499 SVQVTAEGSS
-509 NKELTK
+509 NKELTTS
-515 NTKKL
+515 TKKL
-520 SDVSYAVNESD
+520 SDISYAVNESD
-531 EEDDDDGAE
+531 EEDEEDGAE

-561 GDEAVTAKAEADR
+561 GDEAVTAKAEEDR

-618 VTDVPAPRKELVI
+618 ITDVPAPRKELVI
-631 AVDNDREAVLL
+631 AIDNDREAVLL

-676 PMGASAAANAGY
+676 PMGTSAAANAGY

-706 SSDPRHANFVVN
+706 SSDPKHANFVVN

-742 QAKLQLTSG
+742 QAKLQLSSG

-784 YIGAKMD
+784 FIGARVD
-791 EQVDIMYE
+791 EQADIMYE

-813 KTLIHFHLKDPIMIG
+813 KTLIHFHLKNPIMIG

-886 EIWEKDFPNMGL
+886 EIWEKDFPKMGL

-929 LIEFPPL
+929 LIDFPPL
-936 VIHAKDIEIVNLER
+936 VIHANDIEIVNLER

-961 IIFKDFNKDVHR
+961 IVFKDFNKDVHR

-1035 EEDAEGSDPESEFE
+1035 EEEGEGSDPESEFE
-1049 PSSDEDE
+1049 PSSDEEE

-1065 MYDEDDE
+1065 MYDEDEE
-1072 DEDASADEDDDDED
+1072 DEDASEEEDED

-1097 EKARKE
+1097 EKARRE

-1118 KKSSKHR
+1118 KKSSKRR

>member
-1 MNLIGRQNSKNVF
+1 MSEE
-14 SLLFSFDFLQKRS
+14 KRREE
-27 KKRADPLQKFFL
+27 KK
-39 SFLSFA
+39 
-45 TRSLHRERDK
+45 E
-55 STFGRIYTMSSNEQQ
+55 
-70 KKSEK
+70 

-80 LDACGSRLKSLYT
+80 LESCGRRLRSLYDAWSDAKT
-93 IWNSNENHQLFNDAD
+93 AAFFNGAECV
-108 ALLIGSGANK
+108 LLGSGANK

-125 KAVSLQIWLFS
+125 KAVSLEIWLFS

-143 IAFINKG
+143 MAFVKKDG
-150 GETNGNE
+150 DDANE

-168 LLENAR
+168 LLESAR
-174 ETIERAIGGT
+174 ETIESSIKGKLT
-184 LRVHSKPKH
+184 VHVKPKN
-193 EDGSQ
+193 EDGSA
-198 QVDALVTILKE
+198 QVEALVKILQE
-209 KCTKIGACSK
+209 KCAKVGACAK
-219 ELNEG
+219 ELKEG
-224 NLMQTTVEKLG
+224 NLMQMAVEKLG
-235 GKEQFADATSGIACV
+235 GAEKLADVTSGIACV
-250 LSKKDQKEM
+250 LSRKDEKEM
-259 KFVDDAVKLCSEA
+259 KFVDNAVKLCSES

-283 IEDELKISHVKLSEK
+283 IEEELKISHVKLSEK
-298 TEDAILAPGKTLG
+298 TEDAILAPAKTLG
-311 LKDISHEDVDICYPP
+311 LKDISNEDVDICYPP

-391 KAQDAAVE
+391 KAQKAAVE
-399 ALKPGKLCKDVYA
+399 ALQPGKSCKDVYA

-485 EKSKSRHYAIMIAD
+485 EKARSRHYAIMIAD
-499 SVQVTADGIA
+499 SVQVTAEGSS
-509 NKELTK
+509 NKELTTS
-515 NTKKL
+515 TKKL
-520 SDVSYAVNESD
+520 SDISYAVNESD
-531 EEDDDDGAE
+531 ESDEEDGAE

-561 GDEAVTAKAEADR
+561 GDEAVTAKAEEDR

-618 VTDVPAPRKELVI
+618 ITDVPAPRKELVI
-631 AVDNDREAVLL
+631 AIDNDREAVLL

-676 PMGASAAANAGY
+676 PMGTSAAANAGY

-706 SSDPRHANFVVN
+706 SSDPKHANFVVN

-742 QAKLQLTSG
+742 QAKLQLSSG

-784 YIGAKMD
+784 FIGARVD
-791 EQVDIMYE
+791 EQADIMYE

-813 KTLIHFHLKDPIMIG
+813 KTLIHFHLKNPIMIG

-886 EIWEKDFPNMGL
+886 EIWEKDFPKMGL

-929 LIEFPPL
+929 LIDFPPL
-936 VIHAKDIEIVNLER
+936 VIHANDIEIVNLER

-961 IIFKDFNKDVHR
+961 IVFKDFNKDVHR

-1035 EEDAEGSDPESEFE
+1035 EEEGEGSDPESEFE
-1049 PSSDEDE
+1049 PSSDGEE

-1065 MYDEDDE
+1065 MYDEDEE
-1072 DEDASADEDDDDED
+1072 DEDASEEEDED

-1097 EKARKE
+1097 EKARRE

-1118 KKSSKHR
+1118 KKSSKRR

>member
-1 MNLIGRQNSKNVF
+1 MSEE
-14 SLLFSFDFLQKRS
+14 KRREE
-27 KKRADPLQKFFL
+27 KK
-39 SFLSFA
+39 
-45 TRSLHRERDK
+45 E
-55 STFGRIYTMSSNEQQ
+55 
-70 KKSEK
+70 

-80 LDACGSRLKSLYT
+80 LESCGRRLRSLYDAWSDAKT
-93 IWNSNENHQLFNDAD
+93 AAFFNGAECV
-108 ALLIGSGANK
+108 LLGSGANK

-125 KAVSLQIWLFS
+125 KAVSLEIWLFS

-143 IAFINKG
+143 MAFVKKDG
-150 GETNGNE
+150 DDANE

-168 LLENAR
+168 LLESAR
-174 ETIERAIGGT
+174 ETIESSIKGKLT
-184 LRVHSKPKH
+184 VHVKPKN
-193 EDGSQ
+193 EDGSA
-198 QVDALVTILKE
+198 QVEALVKILQE
-209 KCTKIGACSK
+209 KCAKVGACAK
-219 ELNEG
+219 ELKEG
-224 NLMQTTVEKLG
+224 NLMQMAVEKLG
-235 GKEQFADATSGIACV
+235 GAEKLADVTSGIACV
-250 LSKKDQKEM
+250 LSRKDEKEM
-259 KFVDDAVKLCSEA
+259 KFVDNAVKLCSES

-283 IEDELKISHVKLSEK
+283 IEEELKISHVKLSEK
-298 TEDAILAPGKTLG
+298 TEDAILAPAKTLG
-311 LKDISHEDVDICYPP
+311 LKDISNEDVDICYPP

-391 KAQDAAVE
+391 KAQKAAVE
-399 ALKPGKLCKDVYA
+399 ALQPGKSCKDVYA

-485 EKSKSRHYAIMIAD
+485 EKARSRHYAIMIAD
-499 SVQVTADGIA
+499 SVQVTAEGSS
-509 NKELTK
+509 NKELTTS
-515 NTKKL
+515 TKKL
-520 SDVSYAVNESD
+520 SDISYAVNESD
-531 EEDDDDGAE
+531 EEDEEDGAE

-561 GDEAVTAKAEADR
+561 GDEAVTAKAEEDR

-631 AVDNDREAVLL
+631 AIDNDREAVLL

-676 PMGASAAANAGY
+676 PMGTSAAANAGY

-706 SSDPRHANFVVN
+706 SSDPKHANFVVN

-742 QAKLQLTSG
+742 QAKLQLSSG

-784 YIGAKMD
+784 FIGARVD
-791 EQVDIMYE
+791 EQADIMYE

-813 KTLIHFHLKDPIMIG
+813 KTLIHFHLKNPIMIG

-886 EIWEKDFPNMGL
+886 EIWEKDFPKMGL

-929 LIEFPPL
+929 LIDFPPL
-936 VIHAKDIEIVNLER
+936 VIHANDIEIVNLER

-961 IIFKDFNKDVHR
+961 IVFKDFNKDVHR

-1035 EEDAEGSDPESEFE
+1035 EEEGEGSDPESEFE
-1049 PSSDEDE
+1049 PSSDEEE

-1065 MYDEDDE
+1065 MYDEDEE
-1072 DEDASADEDDDDED
+1072 DEDASEEEDED

-1097 EKARKE
+1097 EKARRE

-1118 KKSSKHR
+1118 KKSSKRR

>member
-1 MNLIGRQNSKNVF
+1 MSEE
-14 SLLFSFDFLQKRS
+14 KRREE
-27 KKRADPLQKFFL
+27 KK
-39 SFLSFA
+39 
-45 TRSLHRERDK
+45 E
-55 STFGRIYTMSSNEQQ
+55 
-70 KKSEK
+70 

-80 LDACGSRLKSLYT
+80 LESCGRRLRSLYDAWSDAKT
-93 IWNSNENHQLFNDAD
+93 AAFFNGAECV
-108 ALLIGSGANK
+108 LLGSGANK

-125 KAVSLQIWLFS
+125 KAVSLEIWLFS

-143 IAFINKG
+143 MAFVKKDG
-150 GETNGNE
+150 DDANE

-168 LLENAR
+168 LLESAR
-174 ETIERAIGGT
+174 ETIESSIKGKLT
-184 LRVHSKPKH
+184 VHVKPKN
-193 EDGSQ
+193 EDGSA
-198 QVDALVTILKE
+198 QVEALVKILQE
-209 KCTKIGACSK
+209 KCAKVGACAK
-219 ELNEG
+219 ELKEG
-224 NLMQTTVEKLG
+224 NLMQMAVEKLG
-235 GKEQFADATSGIACV
+235 GAEKLADVTSGIACV
-250 LSKKDQKEM
+250 LSRKDEKEM
-259 KFVDDAVKLCSEA
+259 KFVDNAVKLCSES

-283 IEDELKISHVKLSEK
+283 IEEELKISHVKLSEK
-298 TEDAILAPGKTLG
+298 TEDAILAPAKTLG
-311 LKDISHEDVDICYPP
+311 LKDISNEDVDICYPP

-391 KAQDAAVE
+391 KAQKAAVE
-399 ALKPGKLCKDVYA
+399 ALQPGKSCKDVYA

-485 EKSKSRHYAIMIAD
+485 EKARSRHYAIMIAD
-499 SVQVTADGIA
+499 SVQVTAEGSS
-509 NKELTK
+509 NKELTTS
-515 NTKKL
+515 TKKL
-520 SDVSYAVNESD
+520 SDISYAVNESD
-531 EEDDDDGAE
+531 ESDEEDGAE

-561 GDEAVTAKAEADR
+561 GDEAVTAKAEEDR

-618 VTDVPAPRKELVI
+618 ITDVPAPRKELVI
-631 AVDNDREAVLL
+631 AIDNDREAVLL

-676 PMGASAAANAGY
+676 PMGTSAAANAGY

-706 SSDPRHANFVVN
+706 SSDPKHANFVVN

-742 QAKLQLTSG
+742 QAKLQLSSG

-784 YIGAKMD
+784 FIGARVD
-791 EQVDIMYE
+791 EQADIMYE

-813 KTLIHFHLKDPIMIG
+813 KTLIHFHLKNPIMIG

-886 EIWEKDFPNMGL
+886 EIWEKDFPKMGL

-929 LIEFPPL
+929 LIDYPPL
-936 VIHAKDIEIVNLER
+936 VIHANDIEIVNLER

-961 IIFKDFNKDVHR
+961 IVFKDFNKDVHR

-1035 EEDAEGSDPESEFE
+1035 EEEGEGSDPESEFE
-1049 PSSDEDE
+1049 PSSDEEE

-1065 MYDEDDE
+1065 MYDEDEE
-1072 DEDASADEDDDDED
+1072 DEDASEEEDED

-1097 EKARKE
+1097 EKARRE

-1118 KKSSKHR
+1118 KKSSKRR

>member
-1 MNLIGRQNSKNVF
+1 MSEE
-14 SLLFSFDFLQKRS
+14 KRREE
-27 KKRADPLQKFFL
+27 KK
-39 SFLSFA
+39 
-45 TRSLHRERDK
+45 E
-55 STFGRIYTMSSNEQQ
+55 
-70 KKSEK
+70 

-80 LDACGSRLKSLYT
+80 LESCGRRLRSLYDAWSDAKT
-93 IWNSNENHQLFNDAD
+93 AAFFNGAECV
-108 ALLIGSGANK
+108 LLGSGANK

-125 KAVSLQIWLFS
+125 KAVSLEIWLFS

-143 IAFINKG
+143 MAFVKKDG
-150 GETNGNE
+150 DDANE

-168 LLENAR
+168 LLESAR
-174 ETIERAIGGT
+174 ETIESSIKGKLT
-184 LRVHSKPKH
+184 VHVKPKN
-193 EDGSQ
+193 EDGSA
-198 QVDALVTILKE
+198 QVEALVKILQE
-209 KCTKIGACSK
+209 KCAKVGACAK
-219 ELNEG
+219 ELKEG
-224 NLMQTTVEKLG
+224 NLMQMAVEKLG
-235 GKEQFADATSGIACV
+235 GAEKLADVTSGIACV
-250 LSKKDQKEM
+250 LSRKDEKEM
-259 KFVDDAVKLCSEA
+259 KFVDNAVKLCSES

-283 IEDELKISHVKLSEK
+283 IEEELKISHVKLSEK
-298 TEDAILAPGKTLG
+298 TEDAILAPAKTLG
-311 LKDISHEDVDICYPP
+311 LKDISNEDVDICYPP

-391 KAQDAAVE
+391 KAQKAAVE
-399 ALKPGKLCKDVYA
+399 ALQPGKSCKDVYA

-471 VALGVNGLEETSAD
+471 VALGVNGLEETSTD
-485 EKSKSRHYAIMIAD
+485 EKARSRHYAIMIAD
-499 SVQVTADGIA
+499 SVQVTAEGSS
-509 NKELTK
+509 NKELTTS
-515 NTKKL
+515 TKKL
-520 SDVSYAVNESD
+520 SDISYAVNESD
-531 EEDDDDGAE
+531 EEDEEDGAE

-561 GDEAVTAKAEADR
+561 GDEAVTAKAEEDR

-618 VTDVPAPRKELVI
+618 ITDVPAPRKELVI
-631 AVDNDREAVLL
+631 AIDNDREAVLL

-676 PMGASAAANAGY
+676 PMGTSAAANAGY

-706 SSDPRHANFVVN
+706 SSDPKHANFVVN

-742 QAKLQLTSG
+742 QAKLQLSSG

-784 YIGAKMD
+784 FIGARVD
-791 EQVDIMYE
+791 EQADIMYE

-813 KTLIHFHLKDPIMIG
+813 KTLIHFHLKNPIMIG

-886 EIWEKDFPNMGL
+886 EIWEKDFPKMGL

-929 LIEFPPL
+929 LIDFPPL
-936 VIHAKDIEIVNLER
+936 VIHANDIEIVNLER

-961 IIFKDFNKDVHR
+961 IVFKDFNKDVHR

-1035 EEDAEGSDPESEFE
+1035 EEEGEGSDPESEFE
-1049 PSSDEDE
+1049 PSSDEEE

-1065 MYDEDDE
+1065 MYDEDEE
-1072 DEDASADEDDDDED
+1072 DEDASEEEDED

-1097 EKARKE
+1097 EKARRE

-1118 KKSSKHR
+1118 KKSSKRR